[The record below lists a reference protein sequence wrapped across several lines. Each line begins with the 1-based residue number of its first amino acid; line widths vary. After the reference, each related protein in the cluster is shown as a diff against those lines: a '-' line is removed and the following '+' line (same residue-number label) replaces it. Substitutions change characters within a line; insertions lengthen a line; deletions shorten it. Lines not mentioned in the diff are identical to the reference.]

1 MIGGISQITKRIGK
15 SAALSMQ
22 KGVSMTVA
30 SATLIASAAGVMS
43 VTDASKLVDAHSRST
58 NKEANLAAEILKIDR
73 SDLVNKNYLKLATRI
88 DDYLTGKT
96 DKLVV
101 DPSMS
106 AEVKLTPQ
114 EQKSAEQ
121 ESVELAQ
128 KAQEALA
135 QLSSMIDHSNA
146 TNETSEDDQT
156 KISEDLIEK
165 ESESDFSDRLSK
177 ILEDSKREQPLQD
190 QSSEIKSI
198 EDEKL
203 SPLAPESNISSEIVN
218 ELKSRVN
225 ESKDDDLAKDQKVF
239 KNADKI
245 VNVHTNNSEDKA
257 NNYNVAESI
266 ERVTPAEE
274 PSAKENIVLEN
285 KSDASNETKTDENK
299 VEVTETANEVKP
311 DESKSEAEVK
321 SETEVKPE
329 ESKSESTTEVK
340 SEIEVKPEESKSDEN
355 EVAVEVT
362 ETSNESKSES
372 TNEVKPKETEVKT
385 DENEVAVEVTETTDK
400 SKSEEIKPDEAK
412 SEETANDS
420 KPKSDENEVAVEVTE
435 TANDSKSEET
445 KPEVKA
451 DERIEGHLT
460 IRITRKFLNNKTIDT
475 FQITKPTTGIR
486 HADGSET
493 WDSVKFT
500 AADLDDSQKIARSS
514 VGIHHLV
521 IPNFVATYVPK
532 SQESIV
538 DDTLTF
544 SKGQPEESET
554 PSETIKVSRTINL
567 VKDDRTVLK
576 TLTQDAESGTIT
588 IPSEID
594 GFYTNV
600 TELPYSDSDVS
611 ITYHPIKR
619 SIISARIYQV
629 KSVDES
635 GKEIASEEKSVNLA
649 GVRDNRTGEEIFNF
663 SETESQLS
671 KHSTHEGYEFDRTEI
686 DHENSTVVHHYNA
699 IKKVAPVRVARS
711 VENLTPTAVHESATS
726 MLERMPTLSNRA
738 EYSKFTSV
746 DETYHS
752 LLERSTIEDLVFGVS
767 EGRYDYQTSDRV
779 LAPSQSAVL
788 AAEMNSR
795 FTDRLVERINEFRRS
810 LGLQEVTKVATT
822 AEMDRQFVSTTIFNY
837 LANGHSNSKAGRAF
851 EKATGL
857 ERIETMQPVHT
868 LSTSNQGLTPEAAA
882 DSLFRTILK
891 EANSYVSKDGGE
903 TGHLEQLIDPNQ
915 KSIYAGMFIGEHSES
930 DTFVGM
936 FGKQIKSGTKSS
948 YKISTTLHYFK

>member
-43 VTDASKLVDAHSRST
+43 VTDASKLVDEHSRST

-73 SDLVNKNYLKLATRI
+73 SDLVSKNYLKLATRI

-101 DPSMS
+101 DPTMS
-106 AEVKLTPQ
+106 AEPKLSPQ
-114 EQKSAEQ
+114 EQKSAEL
-121 ESVELAQ
+121 ENIELAQ

-135 QLSSMIDHSNA
+135 KLTSMIDQSTSNDSLNEESSAETEDHSSEVEA
-146 TNETSEDDQT
+146 T
-156 KISEDLIEK
+156 K
-165 ESESDFSDRLSK
+165 DFSDNLAK
-177 ILEDSKREQPLQD
+177 ILEESK
-190 QSSEIKSI
+190 QSQKPIEPSTKSNDL
-198 EDEKL
+198 EDVENVTHSPL
-203 SPLAPESNISSEIVN
+203 SPDSSIVN

-225 ESKDDDLAKDQKVF
+225 ESREEVLKDQKVF
-239 KNADKI
+239 KNAKEI
-245 VNVHTNNSEDKA
+245 VNVQTNDFKDNSTDYKVAKTLENVTADKELST
-257 NNYNVAESI
+257 N
-266 ERVTPAEE
+266 
-274 PSAKENIVLEN
+274 NIVLEK
-285 KSDASNETKTDENK
+285 KSNDNEVP
-299 VEVTETANEVKP
+299 VEVTDV
-311 DESKSEAEVK
+311 
-321 SETEVKPE
+321 
-329 ESKSESTTEVK
+329 
-340 SEIEVKPEESKSDEN
+340 
-355 EVAVEVT
+355 
-362 ETSNESKSES
+362 SNESKVEDTKVENTKVENTKAEETKVEDTKAEDTKVEDTKAES
-372 TNEVKPKETEVKT
+372 KAEDTKAEDTKAEDTK
-385 DENEVAVEVTETTDK
+385 VEDTKVEDTKAEDKVEDAKVEDKVEDAKVEDTKAEDTKAEDK
-400 SKSEEIKPDEAK
+400 SVDKTEAK
-412 SEETANDS
+412 SD
-420 KPKSDENEVAVEVTE
+420 K
-435 TANDSKSEET
+435 
-445 KPEVKA
+445 
-451 DERIEGHLT
+451 RIEGHLT

-486 HADGSET
+486 HADGTET

-500 AADLDDSQKIARSS
+500 AADLDESQKVARSS
-514 VGIHHLV
+514 VGVHQLV
-521 IPNFVATYVPK
+521 TPNFSATYVPK

-544 SKGQPEESET
+544 AKGQPEEVES
-554 PSETIKVSRTINL
+554 SADLIKVSRTINL
-567 VKDDRTVLK
+567 VKDDGAILQS
-576 TLTQDAESGTIT
+576 LTQDSSSGTIK

-600 TELPYSDSDVS
+600 TELPYSESDVS

-619 SIISARIYQV
+619 SVILAKIYQI
-629 KSVDES
+629 KSIDET
-635 GKEIASEEKSVNLA
+635 GKEIATEDKSVNLA

-663 SETESQLS
+663 AESESQLS
-671 KHSTHEGYEFDRTEI
+671 KHSDREGYEFDRTEI
-686 DHENSTVVHHYNA
+686 DHENSTVTHHYKS
-699 IKKVAPVRVARS
+699 IKKVAHKRVARS
-711 VENLTPTAVHESATS
+711 VENLTPAAVHESATS

-746 DETYHS
+746 DETYGR
-752 LLERSTIEDLVFGVS
+752 LLERSSIENLVFGIS

-779 LAPSQSAVL
+779 LSPSQDAVL

-822 AEMDRQFVSTTIFNY
+822 VEMDRQFASATIFNY

-891 EANSYVSKDGGE
+891 EANSYASKDGGE
-903 TGHLEQLIDPNQ
+903 TGHLEQLIDPDQ
-915 KSIYAGMFIGEHSES
+915 KSIYAGMFIGEHSTN
-930 DTFVGM
+930 DTFIGM

>member
-43 VTDASKLVDAHSRST
+43 VTDASKLVDEHSRST

-101 DPSMS
+101 DPMMS
-106 AEVKLTPQ
+106 AEPKLTPQ
-114 EQKSAEQ
+114 EQKSAEL
-121 ESVELAQ
+121 ENIELAQ

-135 QLSSMIDHSNA
+135 KLTSMIDQSTSNDSLNEEPSTETEDHSSEVEA
-146 TNETSEDDQT
+146 T
-156 KISEDLIEK
+156 K
-165 ESESDFSDRLSK
+165 DFSDNLAK
-177 ILEDSKREQPLQD
+177 ILEESK
-190 QSSEIKSI
+190 QSQKPIEPSTKSN
-198 EDEKL
+198 ELEEVENVTHSPL
-203 SPLAPESNISSEIVN
+203 SPDSSIVN

-225 ESKDDDLAKDQKVF
+225 ESREEVLKDQKVF
-239 KNADKI
+239 KNAKEI
-245 VNVHTNNSEDKA
+245 VNVQTNDFKDNSTDYKVAKTLENVTTDKELST
-257 NNYNVAESI
+257 N
-266 ERVTPAEE
+266 
-274 PSAKENIVLEN
+274 NIVLEK
-285 KSDASNETKTDENK
+285 KSNDNEVP
-299 VEVTETANEVKP
+299 VEVTDV
-311 DESKSEAEVK
+311 
-321 SETEVKPE
+321 
-329 ESKSESTTEVK
+329 
-340 SEIEVKPEESKSDEN
+340 
-355 EVAVEVT
+355 
-362 ETSNESKSES
+362 SNESKVESKAEESKVEDTKAEDAKVEDAKAEDSKVEESKVEDTKVEEPKVEDTKSEDAKAED
-372 TNEVKPKETEVKT
+372 TKAEKPKAESKVEDTKVEDTKVEDKVEDAKVEDTKVEEPTVESKVEEPTVESKVK
-385 DENEVAVEVTETTDK
+385 DK
-400 SKSEEIKPDEAK
+400 QIDTAEAK
-412 SEETANDS
+412 S
-420 KPKSDENEVAVEVTE
+420 
-435 TANDSKSEET
+435 
-445 KPEVKA
+445 

-486 HADGSET
+486 HADGTET

-500 AADLDDSQKIARSS
+500 AADLDESQKVARSS
-514 VGIHHLV
+514 VGVHQLV
-521 IPNFVATYVPK
+521 TPNFSATYVPK

-544 SKGQPEESET
+544 AKGQPEEVESSVD
-554 PSETIKVSRTINL
+554 PIKVSRSINL
-567 VKDDRTVLK
+567 VKDDGTILQ
-576 TLTQDAESGTIT
+576 TLTQDSSSGTIK

-600 TELPYSDSDVS
+600 TELPYGESDVS

-619 SIISARIYQV
+619 SVILAKIYQI
-629 KSVDES
+629 KAIDET
-635 GKEIASEEKSVNLA
+635 GKEIATEDKSVNLA

-663 SETESQLS
+663 AESESQLS
-671 KHSTHEGYEFDRTEI
+671 KHADRKGYEFDRTEI
-686 DHENSTVVHHYNA
+686 DHENSTVTHHYKS
-699 IKKVAPVRVARS
+699 IKKVEHKRVARS
-711 VENLTPTAVHESATS
+711 VENLTPAAVHESATS

-746 DETYHS
+746 DETYS
-752 LLERSTIEDLVFGVS
+752 RLLERSSIENLVFGIS

-779 LAPSQSAVL
+779 LSPSQDAVL

-822 AEMDRQFVSTTIFNY
+822 VEMDRQFVSATIFNY

-891 EANSYVSKDGGE
+891 EANSYASKDGGE

-915 KSIYAGMFIGEHSES
+915 KSIYAGMFIGEHSTN
-930 DTFVGM
+930 DTFIGM

>member
-43 VTDASKLVDAHSRST
+43 VTDASKLVDEHSRST

-101 DPSMS
+101 DPTMS
-106 AEVKLTPQ
+106 AEPRLSSQ
-114 EQKSAEQ
+114 EQKSAEL
-121 ESVELAQ
+121 ENIELAQ

-135 QLSSMIDHSNA
+135 KLTSMIDQSTSNDSI
-146 TNETSEDDQT
+146 NEE
-156 KISEDLIEK
+156 
-165 ESESDFSDRLSK
+165 LST
-177 ILEDSKREQPLQD
+177 ETED
-190 QSSEIKSI
+190 QSSEVEATKDFSDNLAKILEESKQSQKPIEPSTKSN
-198 EDEKL
+198 ELEEVENVTHSPL
-203 SPLAPESNISSEIVN
+203 SPDLNIVN

-225 ESKDDDLAKDQKVF
+225 ESREEVLKDQKVF
-239 KNADKI
+239 KNAKEI
-245 VNVHTNNSEDKA
+245 VNVQTNDFKDNSTDYKVAKTLE
-257 NNYNVAESI
+257 NVA
-266 ERVTPAEE
+266 TD
-274 PSAKENIVLEN
+274 KELSTNNIVLEK
-285 KSDASNETKTDENK
+285 KSNDNEVP
-299 VEVTETANEVKP
+299 VEVTDVVNESKEEPKVESKVEETKANENEVP
-311 DESKSEAEVK
+311 VEVTDTSNESKVEEPKVESKVEDTKV
-321 SETEVKPE
+321 E
-329 ESKSESTTEVK
+329 ESKV
-340 SEIEVKPEESKSDEN
+340 EESKVEDTKVEETKANENEVPVEVTDTSNESKVEEPKVESKVEDTKVEESKVEESKVEDTKVEETKANEN

-362 ETSNESKSES
+362 DPVSNETK
-372 TNEVKPKETEVKT
+372 
-385 DENEVAVEVTETTDK
+385 VEDK
-400 SKSEEIKPDEAK
+400 RVNTAEAK
-412 SEETANDS
+412 S
-420 KPKSDENEVAVEVTE
+420 
-435 TANDSKSEET
+435 
-445 KPEVKA
+445 

-475 FQITKPTTGIR
+475 FQITKPTTGVR
-486 HADGSET
+486 HADGTET

-500 AADLDDSQKIARSS
+500 AADLDESQKVARSS
-514 VGIHHLV
+514 VGVHQLV
-521 IPNFVATYVPK
+521 TPNFSATYVPK

-544 SKGQPEESET
+544 AKGQPEEVESST
-554 PSETIKVSRTINL
+554 DPIKVSRSINL
-567 VKDDRTVLK
+567 VKDDGTILQ
-576 TLTQDAESGTIT
+576 TLTQDSSSGTIK

-600 TELPYSDSDVS
+600 TELPYGESDVS

-619 SIISARIYQV
+619 SVILAKIYQI
-629 KSVDES
+629 KSIDET
-635 GKEIASEEKSVNLA
+635 GKEIATEDKSVNLT

-663 SETESQLS
+663 AESESQLS
-671 KHSTHEGYEFDRTEI
+671 KHADREGYEFDRTEI
-686 DHENSTVVHHYNA
+686 DHENSTVKHHYRS
-699 IKKVAPVRVARS
+699 IKKAARTRVARS

-746 DETYHS
+746 DETYS
-752 LLERSTIEDLVFGVS
+752 RLLERSSIENLVFGIS

-779 LAPSQSAVL
+779 LSASQDAVL

-822 AEMDRQFVSTTIFNY
+822 VEMDRQFASATIFNY

-857 ERIETMQPVHT
+857 ERTETMQPVHT
-868 LSTSNQGLTPEAAA
+868 LSTSNRGLTPEAAA

-903 TGHLEQLIDPNQ
+903 TGHLEQLIDPDQ
-915 KSIYAGMFIGEHSES
+915 KSIYAGMFIGEHSTN
-930 DTFVGM
+930 DTFIGM

>member
-43 VTDASKLVDAHSRST
+43 VTDASKLVDEHSRST

-101 DPSMS
+101 DPTMS
-106 AEVKLTPQ
+106 AEPKLSPQ
-114 EQKSAEQ
+114 EQKSAEL
-121 ESVELAQ
+121 ENIEIAQ

-135 QLSSMIDHSNA
+135 KLTSMIDQSTPNDSLDEEPSTETEDHSSEVEA
-146 TNETSEDDQT
+146 T
-156 KISEDLIEK
+156 K
-165 ESESDFSDRLSK
+165 DFSDNLAK
-177 ILEDSKREQPLQD
+177 ILEESK
-190 QSSEIKSI
+190 QSQKPIEPSTKSN
-198 EDEKL
+198 ELEEVENVTHSPL
-203 SPLAPESNISSEIVN
+203 SPDLNIVN

-225 ESKDDDLAKDQKVF
+225 ESREEVLKDQKVF
-239 KNADKI
+239 KNAKEI
-245 VNVHTNNSEDKA
+245 VNVQTNDFKDNSTDYKVAKTLENVTTDK
-257 NNYNVAESI
+257 ESS
-266 ERVTPAEE
+266 TN
-274 PSAKENIVLEN
+274 NIVLEK
-285 KSDASNETKTDENK
+285 KSNDNEVPVEVTDVVNESKVVESNVESNVEDTKVEETKSNENEVPVEVTDTSNETKVESKVESNVEDTKVEETKSNENEVPVEVTDTSNETKVEETKVEETKVEETKANENEAS
-299 VEVTETANEVKP
+299 VEVTEPTV
-311 DESKSEAEVK
+311 ESK
-321 SETEVKPE
+321 
-329 ESKSESTTEVK
+329 
-340 SEIEVKPEESKSDEN
+340 
-355 EVAVEVT
+355 VE
-362 ETSNESKSES
+362 
-372 TNEVKPKETEVKT
+372 
-385 DENEVAVEVTETTDK
+385 DK
-400 SKSEEIKPDEAK
+400 QIDTAEAK
-412 SEETANDS
+412 S
-420 KPKSDENEVAVEVTE
+420 
-435 TANDSKSEET
+435 
-445 KPEVKA
+445 

-486 HADGSET
+486 HADGTET

-500 AADLDDSQKIARSS
+500 AADLDESQKVARSS
-514 VGIHHLV
+514 VGVHQLV
-521 IPNFVATYVPK
+521 TPNFSATYVPK

-544 SKGQPEESET
+544 AKGQPEEVESST
-554 PSETIKVSRTINL
+554 DPIKVSRTINL
-567 VKDDRTVLK
+567 VKDDGTILQ
-576 TLTQDAESGTIT
+576 TLTQDSSSGTIK

-600 TELPYSDSDVS
+600 TELPYGESDVS

-619 SIISARIYQV
+619 SVILAKIYQI
-629 KSVDES
+629 KSIDET
-635 GKEIASEEKSVNLA
+635 GKEIATEDKSVNLA

-663 SETESQLS
+663 AESESQLS
-671 KHSTHEGYEFDRTEI
+671 KHADREGYEFDRTEI
-686 DHENSTVVHHYNA
+686 DHENSTVTHHYKS
-699 IKKVAPVRVARS
+699 IKKVAHKRVARS
-711 VENLTPTAVHESATS
+711 VENLTPAAVHESATS

-746 DETYHS
+746 DETYS
-752 LLERSTIEDLVFGVS
+752 RLLERSSIENLVFGIS

-779 LAPSQSAVL
+779 LSASQDAVL

-822 AEMDRQFVSTTIFNY
+822 VEMDRQFASATIFNY

-868 LSTSNQGLTPEAAA
+868 LSTSNQDLTPEAAA

-903 TGHLEQLIDPNQ
+903 TGHLEQLIDPDQ
-915 KSIYAGMFIGEHSES
+915 KSIYAGMFIGEHSTN
-930 DTFVGM
+930 DTFIGM

>member
-43 VTDASKLVDAHSRST
+43 VTDASKLVDEHSRST

-101 DPSMS
+101 DPTMS
-106 AEVKLTPQ
+106 AEPKLSPQ
-114 EQKSAEQ
+114 EQKSAEL
-121 ESVELAQ
+121 ENIELAQ

-135 QLSSMIDHSNA
+135 KLTSMIDQSTSNDSLNEEPSTETEDHSSEVEA
-146 TNETSEDDQT
+146 T
-156 KISEDLIEK
+156 K
-165 ESESDFSDRLSK
+165 DFSDNLAK
-177 ILEDSKREQPLQD
+177 ILEESK
-190 QSSEIKSI
+190 QSQKPIEPSTKSNEIEEVENVTHSP
-198 EDEKL
+198 L
-203 SPLAPESNISSEIVN
+203 SPDLNIVN

-225 ESKDDDLAKDQKVF
+225 ESREEVLKDQKVF
-239 KNADKI
+239 KNAKEI
-245 VNVHTNNSEDKA
+245 VNVQTNDFKDNSTDYKVAKTLENVTTDKELST
-257 NNYNVAESI
+257 N
-266 ERVTPAEE
+266 
-274 PSAKENIVLEN
+274 NIVLEK
-285 KSDASNETKTDENK
+285 KSNDNEVP
-299 VEVTETANEVKP
+299 VEVTDV
-311 DESKSEAEVK
+311 V
-321 SETEVKPE
+321 
-329 ESKSESTTEVK
+329 
-340 SEIEVKPEESKSDEN
+340 
-355 EVAVEVT
+355 
-362 ETSNESKSES
+362 NESKAEDTKVES
-372 TNEVKPKETEVKT
+372 KVEDTRVEDAKVEDAKVEDAKVETK
-385 DENEVAVEVTETTDK
+385 VETKAESKVEDTKVEDTKVETKVEDTKVEDSKAESKVEEPTVESKAESKVEDAKVEDTKVEDSKAESKVEEPTVESKVEDK
-400 SKSEEIKPDEAK
+400 QIDTAEAK
-412 SEETANDS
+412 S
-420 KPKSDENEVAVEVTE
+420 
-435 TANDSKSEET
+435 
-445 KPEVKA
+445 

-486 HADGSET
+486 HTDGTET

-500 AADLDDSQKIARSS
+500 AADLDESQKVARSS
-514 VGIHHLV
+514 VGVHQLV
-521 IPNFVATYVPK
+521 TPNFSATYVPK

-544 SKGQPEESET
+544 AKGQPEEVESSVD
-554 PSETIKVSRTINL
+554 PIKVSRSINL
-567 VKDDRTVLK
+567 VKDDGTILR
-576 TLTQDAESGTIT
+576 TLTQDSSSGTIK

-600 TELPYSDSDVS
+600 TELPYGESDVS

-619 SIISARIYQV
+619 SVILAKIYQI
-629 KSVDES
+629 KAIDET
-635 GKEIASEEKSVNLA
+635 GKEIATEDKSVNLA

-663 SETESQLS
+663 AESESQLS
-671 KHSTHEGYEFDRTEI
+671 KHADREGYEFDRTEI
-686 DHENSTVVHHYNA
+686 DHENSTVTHHYKS
-699 IKKVAPVRVARS
+699 IKKVEHERVARS
-711 VENLTPTAVHESATS
+711 VENLTPAAVHESATS

-746 DETYHS
+746 DETYS
-752 LLERSTIEDLVFGVS
+752 RLLERSSIENLVFGIS

-779 LAPSQSAVL
+779 LSPSQDAVL

-822 AEMDRQFVSTTIFNY
+822 VEMDRQFASATIFNY
-837 LANGHSNSKAGRAF
+837 LANGHSNSKTGRAF

-882 DSLFRTILK
+882 DSLFRAILK
-891 EANSYVSKDGGE
+891 EANSYASKDGGE
-903 TGHLEQLIDPNQ
+903 TGHLEQLIDPDQ
-915 KSIYAGMFIGEHSES
+915 KSIYAGMFIGEHSTN
-930 DTFVGM
+930 DTFIGM

>member
-43 VTDASKLVDAHSRST
+43 VTDASKLVDEHSRST

-101 DPSMS
+101 DPTMS
-106 AEVKLTPQ
+106 AEPKLSPQ
-114 EQKSAEQ
+114 EQKSAEL
-121 ESVELAQ
+121 ENIELAQ

-135 QLSSMIDHSNA
+135 KLTSMIDQSTSNDSL
-146 TNETSEDDQT
+146 NEEPSTET
-156 KISEDLIEK
+156 E
-165 ESESDFSDRLSK
+165 
-177 ILEDSKREQPLQD
+177 D
-190 QSSEIKSI
+190 QSSEVEATKDFSDNLAKILEESKQSQKPIEPSTKSN
-198 EDEKL
+198 ELEEVENVTHSPL
-203 SPLAPESNISSEIVN
+203 SPDLNIVN

-225 ESKDDDLAKDQKVF
+225 ESREEVLKDQKVF
-239 KNADKI
+239 KNAKEI
-245 VNVHTNNSEDKA
+245 VNVQTNDFKDSSTDYKVAKTLENVTTDKELSTNN
-257 NNYNVAESI
+257 V
-266 ERVTPAEE
+266 
-274 PSAKENIVLEN
+274 VLEK
-285 KSDASNETKTDENK
+285 KSNDNEVP
-299 VEVTETANEVKP
+299 VEVTDV
-311 DESKSEAEVK
+311 
-321 SETEVKPE
+321 
-329 ESKSESTTEVK
+329 
-340 SEIEVKPEESKSDEN
+340 
-355 EVAVEVT
+355 
-362 ETSNESKSES
+362 SNESKVE
-372 TNEVKPKETEVKT
+372 EPKVEETKVEETKVEETKVEDT
-385 DENEVAVEVTETTDK
+385 KAEDTKAEDTKVEDTKVEDTKAEDTKVEDTKAEDTKVEDKVEDTKAEDTKVEDKVEEPKVEDTKVEDTKVEDTKVEDTKVEDTKVEDAKEVAEEKAEDFEVTDVTSNETPQENKPVDK
-400 SKSEEIKPDEAK
+400 TEAK
-412 SEETANDS
+412 S
-420 KPKSDENEVAVEVTE
+420 DEQ
-435 TANDSKSEET
+435 
-445 KPEVKA
+445 
-451 DERIEGHLT
+451 IEGHLT

-486 HADGSET
+486 HANGTET

-500 AADLDDSQKIARSS
+500 AADLDESQKVARSS
-514 VGIHHLV
+514 VGVHQLV
-521 IPNFVATYVPK
+521 TPNFSATYVPK

-544 SKGQPEESET
+544 AKGQPEEVESSAD
-554 PSETIKVSRTINL
+554 PIKVSRSINL
-567 VKDDRTVLK
+567 VKDDGTILQ
-576 TLTQDAESGTIT
+576 TLTQDSSSGTIK

-600 TELPYSDSDVS
+600 TELPYSESDVP

-619 SIISARIYQV
+619 SVILAKIYQI
-629 KSVDES
+629 KSIDET
-635 GKEIASEEKSVNLA
+635 GKEIATEDKSVNLA

-663 SETESQLS
+663 AESESQLS
-671 KHSTHEGYEFDRTEI
+671 KHSDLEGYEFDRTEI
-686 DHENSTVVHHYNA
+686 DHENSTVTHHYKS
-699 IKKVAPVRVARS
+699 IKKAAHKRVARS
-711 VENLTPTAVHESATS
+711 VENLTPAAVHESATS

-746 DETYHS
+746 DETYGR
-752 LLERSTIEDLVFGVS
+752 LLERSSIENLVFGIS

-779 LAPSQSAVL
+779 LSPSQDAVL

-822 AEMDRQFVSTTIFNY
+822 VEMDRQFASATIFNY

-891 EANSYVSKDGGE
+891 EANSYASKDGGE
-903 TGHLEQLIDPNQ
+903 TGHLEQLIDPDQ
-915 KSIYAGMFIGEHSES
+915 KSIYAGMFIGEHSTN
-930 DTFVGM
+930 DTFIGM

>member
-43 VTDASKLVDAHSRST
+43 VTDASKLVDEHSRST

-101 DPSMS
+101 DPTMS
-106 AEVKLTPQ
+106 AEPKLSPQ
-114 EQKSAEQ
+114 EQKSAEL
-121 ESVELAQ
+121 ENIELAQ

-135 QLSSMIDHSNA
+135 KLTSMIDQSTSNDSINEEPSTETEDHSSEVEA
-146 TNETSEDDQT
+146 T
-156 KISEDLIEK
+156 K
-165 ESESDFSDRLSK
+165 DFSDNLAK
-177 ILEDSKREQPLQD
+177 ILEESK
-190 QSSEIKSI
+190 QSQKPIEPSTKSNEIEEVENVTHSP
-198 EDEKL
+198 L
-203 SPLAPESNISSEIVN
+203 SPDLNIVN

-225 ESKDDDLAKDQKVF
+225 ESREEVLKDQKVF
-239 KNADKI
+239 KNAKEI
-245 VNVHTNNSEDKA
+245 VNVQTNDFKDNSTDYKVAKTLENVTTDKELST
-257 NNYNVAESI
+257 N
-266 ERVTPAEE
+266 
-274 PSAKENIVLEN
+274 NIVLEK
-285 KSDASNETKTDENK
+285 KSNDNEVPVEVTDVVNESKVVESKVESNVEDTKVEETKSNENEVPVEVTDTSNETKVEETNENEVP
-299 VEVTETANEVKP
+299 VEVTEP
-311 DESKSEAEVK
+311 
-321 SETEVKPE
+321 
-329 ESKSESTTEVK
+329 
-340 SEIEVKPEESKSDEN
+340 
-355 EVAVEVT
+355 
-362 ETSNESKSES
+362 SNESK
-372 TNEVKPKETEVKT
+372 
-385 DENEVAVEVTETTDK
+385 VEDK
-400 SKSEEIKPDEAK
+400 QIDTAEAK
-412 SEETANDS
+412 S
-420 KPKSDENEVAVEVTE
+420 
-435 TANDSKSEET
+435 
-445 KPEVKA
+445 

-486 HADGSET
+486 HADCTET

-500 AADLDDSQKIARSS
+500 AADLDESQKVARSS
-514 VGIHHLV
+514 VGVHQLV
-521 IPNFVATYVPK
+521 TPNFSATYVPK

-544 SKGQPEESET
+544 AKGQPEEVESSVD
-554 PSETIKVSRTINL
+554 PIKVSRSINL
-567 VKDDRTVLK
+567 VKDDGTILQ
-576 TLTQDAESGTIT
+576 TLTQDSSSGTIK

-600 TELPYSDSDVS
+600 TELPYGESDVS

-619 SIISARIYQV
+619 SAILAKIYQI
-629 KSVDES
+629 KSIDET
-635 GKEIASEEKSVNLA
+635 GKEIATEDKSVNLA

-663 SETESQLS
+663 AESESQLS
-671 KHSTHEGYEFDRTEI
+671 KHADREGYEFDRTEI
-686 DHENSTVVHHYNA
+686 DHENSTVTHHYKS
-699 IKKVAPVRVARS
+699 IKKVAHKRVARS
-711 VENLTPTAVHESATS
+711 VENLTPAAVHESATS

-746 DETYHS
+746 DETYS
-752 LLERSTIEDLVFGVS
+752 RLLERSSIENLVFGIS

-779 LAPSQSAVL
+779 LSASQDAVL

-822 AEMDRQFVSTTIFNY
+822 VEMDRQFASATIFNY

-903 TGHLEQLIDPNQ
+903 TGHLEQLIDPDQ
-915 KSIYAGMFIGEHSES
+915 KSIYAGMFIGEHSTN
-930 DTFVGM
+930 DTFIGM

>member
-43 VTDASKLVDAHSRST
+43 VTDASKLVDEHSRST

-101 DPSMS
+101 DPTMS
-106 AEVKLTPQ
+106 AEPKLSPQ
-114 EQKSAEQ
+114 EQKSAEL
-121 ESVELAQ
+121 ENIELAQ

-135 QLSSMIDHSNA
+135 KLTSMIDQSTLNDSLNEEPSTETEDHSSEVEA
-146 TNETSEDDQT
+146 T
-156 KISEDLIEK
+156 K
-165 ESESDFSDRLSK
+165 DFSDNLAK
-177 ILEDSKREQPLQD
+177 ILEESK
-190 QSSEIKSI
+190 QSQKPIEPSTKSN
-198 EDEKL
+198 ELEEVENVTHSPL
-203 SPLAPESNISSEIVN
+203 SPDLNIVN

-225 ESKDDDLAKDQKVF
+225 ESREEVLKDQKVF
-239 KNADKI
+239 KNAKEI
-245 VNVHTNNSEDKA
+245 VNVQTNDFKDNSTDYKVAKTLENVTTDKELST
-257 NNYNVAESI
+257 N
-266 ERVTPAEE
+266 
-274 PSAKENIVLEN
+274 NIVLEK
-285 KSDASNETKTDENK
+285 KSNDNEVPVEVTDVVNESKVVESNVESNVEDTKVEETKSNENEVPVEVTDTSNETKVEETKVEETKANENEAS
-299 VEVTETANEVKP
+299 VEVTEPTV
-311 DESKSEAEVK
+311 ESK
-321 SETEVKPE
+321 
-329 ESKSESTTEVK
+329 
-340 SEIEVKPEESKSDEN
+340 
-355 EVAVEVT
+355 VE
-362 ETSNESKSES
+362 
-372 TNEVKPKETEVKT
+372 
-385 DENEVAVEVTETTDK
+385 DK
-400 SKSEEIKPDEAK
+400 QIDTAEAK
-412 SEETANDS
+412 S
-420 KPKSDENEVAVEVTE
+420 
-435 TANDSKSEET
+435 
-445 KPEVKA
+445 

-486 HADGSET
+486 HADGTET

-500 AADLDDSQKIARSS
+500 AADLDESQKVARSS
-514 VGIHHLV
+514 VGVHQLV
-521 IPNFVATYVPK
+521 TPNFSATYVPK

-544 SKGQPEESET
+544 AKGQPEEVESST
-554 PSETIKVSRTINL
+554 DPIKVSRTINL
-567 VKDDRTVLK
+567 VKDDGTILQ
-576 TLTQDAESGTIT
+576 TLTQDSSSGTIK

-600 TELPYSDSDVS
+600 TELPYGESDVS

-619 SIISARIYQV
+619 SVILAKIYQI
-629 KSVDES
+629 KSIDET
-635 GKEIASEEKSVNLA
+635 GKEIATEDKSVNLA

-663 SETESQLS
+663 AESESQLS
-671 KHSTHEGYEFDRTEI
+671 KHADREGYEFDRTEI
-686 DHENSTVVHHYNA
+686 DHENSTVTHHYKS
-699 IKKVAPVRVARS
+699 IKKVAHKRVARS
-711 VENLTPTAVHESATS
+711 VENLTPAAVHESATS

-746 DETYHS
+746 DETYS
-752 LLERSTIEDLVFGVS
+752 RLLERSSIENLVFGIS

-779 LAPSQSAVL
+779 LSASQDAVL

-822 AEMDRQFVSTTIFNY
+822 VEMDRQFASATIFNY

-903 TGHLEQLIDPNQ
+903 TGHLEQLIDPDQ
-915 KSIYAGMFIGEHSES
+915 KSIYAGMFIGEHSTN
-930 DTFVGM
+930 DTFIGM

>member
-1 MIGGISQITKRIGK
+1 
-15 SAALSMQ
+15 MQ

-43 VTDASKLVDAHSRST
+43 VTDASKLVDEHSRST

-101 DPSMS
+101 DPIMS
-106 AEVKLTPQ
+106 VEPKLSPQ
-114 EQKSAEQ
+114 EQKSAEL
-121 ESVELAQ
+121 ENIELAQ

-135 QLSSMIDHSNA
+135 KLTSMIDQSTSNDSLNEEPSTETEDHSSEVEA
-146 TNETSEDDQT
+146 T
-156 KISEDLIEK
+156 K
-165 ESESDFSDRLSK
+165 DFSDNLAK
-177 ILEDSKREQPLQD
+177 ILEESK
-190 QSSEIKSI
+190 QSQKPI
-198 EDEKL
+198 EPSTKLNELEEVENVTHSPL
-203 SPLAPESNISSEIVN
+203 SPDLNIVN

-225 ESKDDDLAKDQKVF
+225 ESREEVLKDQKVF
-239 KNADKI
+239 KNAKEI
-245 VNVHTNNSEDKA
+245 VNVQTNDFKDNSTDYKVAKTLENVTADKELST
-257 NNYNVAESI
+257 N
-266 ERVTPAEE
+266 
-274 PSAKENIVLEN
+274 NIVLEK
-285 KSDASNETKTDENK
+285 KSNDNEVP
-299 VEVTETANEVKP
+299 VEVTDV
-311 DESKSEAEVK
+311 V
-321 SETEVKPE
+321 
-329 ESKSESTTEVK
+329 
-340 SEIEVKPEESKSDEN
+340 
-355 EVAVEVT
+355 
-362 ETSNESKSES
+362 NESKVVEPKVEPKVES
-372 TNEVKPKETEVKT
+372 K
-385 DENEVAVEVTETTDK
+385 VESKVEDTKVEDTKAESKVEDTKAEDTKVDTKAEEPTVDSKVEDK
-400 SKSEEIKPDEAK
+400 QIDTAEAK
-412 SEETANDS
+412 S
-420 KPKSDENEVAVEVTE
+420 
-435 TANDSKSEET
+435 
-445 KPEVKA
+445 

-486 HADGSET
+486 HADGTET

-500 AADLDDSQKIARSS
+500 AADLDESQKVARSS
-514 VGIHHLV
+514 VGVHQLV
-521 IPNFVATYVPK
+521 TPNFSATYVPK

-544 SKGQPEESET
+544 AKGQPEEVESSAD
-554 PSETIKVSRTINL
+554 PIKVSRTINL
-567 VKDDRTVLK
+567 VKDDGTILQ
-576 TLTQDAESGTIT
+576 TLTQDSSSGTIK

-600 TELPYSDSDVS
+600 TELPYGESDVS

-619 SIISARIYQV
+619 SVILAKIYQI
-629 KSVDES
+629 KSIDET
-635 GKEIASEEKSVNLA
+635 GKEIATEDKSVNLA

-663 SETESQLS
+663 AESESQLS
-671 KHSTHEGYEFDRTEI
+671 KHADREGYEFDRTEI
-686 DHENSTVVHHYNA
+686 DHENSTVTHHYKS
-699 IKKVAPVRVARS
+699 IKKVEHKRVARS
-711 VENLTPTAVHESATS
+711 VENLTPAAVHESATS

-746 DETYHS
+746 DETYS
-752 LLERSTIEDLVFGVS
+752 RLLERSSIENLVFGIS

-779 LAPSQSAVL
+779 LSPSQDVVL

-822 AEMDRQFVSTTIFNY
+822 VEMDRQFASATIFNY

-903 TGHLEQLIDPNQ
+903 TGHLEQLIDPDQ
-915 KSIYAGMFIGEHSES
+915 KSIYAGMFIGEHSTN
-930 DTFVGM
+930 DTFIGM

>member
-43 VTDASKLVDAHSRST
+43 VTDASKLVDEHSRST

-101 DPSMS
+101 DPTMS
-106 AEVKLTPQ
+106 AEPKLSPQ
-114 EQKSAEQ
+114 EQKSAEL
-121 ESVELAQ
+121 ENIELAQ

-135 QLSSMIDHSNA
+135 KLTSMIDQSTSNDSLNEEPSTETEDHSSEVEA
-146 TNETSEDDQT
+146 T
-156 KISEDLIEK
+156 K
-165 ESESDFSDRLSK
+165 DFSDNLAK
-177 ILEDSKREQPLQD
+177 ILEESK
-190 QSSEIKSI
+190 QSQKPIEPSTKSNEIEEVENVTHSP
-198 EDEKL
+198 L
-203 SPLAPESNISSEIVN
+203 SPDLNIVN

-225 ESKDDDLAKDQKVF
+225 ESREEVLKDQKVF
-239 KNADKI
+239 KNAKEI
-245 VNVHTNNSEDKA
+245 VNVQTNDFKDNSTDYKVAKTLENVTTDKELST
-257 NNYNVAESI
+257 N
-266 ERVTPAEE
+266 
-274 PSAKENIVLEN
+274 NIVLEK
-285 KSDASNETKTDENK
+285 KSNDNEVPVEVTDVVNESKVVESNVESNVEDTKVEETKSNENEVPVEVTDTSNETKVESKVESNVEDTKVEETKSNENEVPVEVTDTSNETKVEETKVEETKVEETKVEETKANENEAS
-299 VEVTETANEVKP
+299 VEVTEPTV
-311 DESKSEAEVK
+311 ESK
-321 SETEVKPE
+321 
-329 ESKSESTTEVK
+329 
-340 SEIEVKPEESKSDEN
+340 
-355 EVAVEVT
+355 VE
-362 ETSNESKSES
+362 
-372 TNEVKPKETEVKT
+372 
-385 DENEVAVEVTETTDK
+385 DK
-400 SKSEEIKPDEAK
+400 QIDTAEAK
-412 SEETANDS
+412 S
-420 KPKSDENEVAVEVTE
+420 
-435 TANDSKSEET
+435 
-445 KPEVKA
+445 

-486 HADGSET
+486 HADGTET

-500 AADLDDSQKIARSS
+500 AADLDESQKVARSS
-514 VGIHHLV
+514 VGVHQLV
-521 IPNFVATYVPK
+521 TPNFSATYVPK

-544 SKGQPEESET
+544 AKGQPEEVESST
-554 PSETIKVSRTINL
+554 DPIKVSRTINL
-567 VKDDRTVLK
+567 VKDDGTILQ
-576 TLTQDAESGTIT
+576 TLTQDSSSGTIK

-600 TELPYSDSDVS
+600 TELPYGESDVS

-619 SIISARIYQV
+619 SVILAKIYQI
-629 KSVDES
+629 KSIDET
-635 GKEIASEEKSVNLA
+635 GKEIATEDKSVNLA

-663 SETESQLS
+663 AESESQLS
-671 KHSTHEGYEFDRTEI
+671 KHADREGYEFDRTEI
-686 DHENSTVVHHYNA
+686 DHENSTVTHHYKS
-699 IKKVAPVRVARS
+699 IKKVAHKRVARS

-746 DETYHS
+746 DETYS
-752 LLERSTIEDLVFGVS
+752 RLLERSSIENLVFGIS

-779 LAPSQSAVL
+779 LSASQDAVL

-822 AEMDRQFVSTTIFNY
+822 VEMDRQFASATIFNY

-857 ERIETMQPVHT
+857 ERTETMQPVHT

-903 TGHLEQLIDPNQ
+903 TGHLEQLIDPDQ
-915 KSIYAGMFIGEHSES
+915 KSIYAGMFIGEHSTN
-930 DTFVGM
+930 DTFIGM

>member
-43 VTDASKLVDAHSRST
+43 VTDASKLVDEHSRST

-101 DPSMS
+101 DPTMS
-106 AEVKLTPQ
+106 AEPKLSPQ
-114 EQKSAEQ
+114 EQKSAEL
-121 ESVELAQ
+121 ENIELAQ

-135 QLSSMIDHSNA
+135 KLTSMIDQSTSNDSLNEEPSTETEDHSSEVEA
-146 TNETSEDDQT
+146 T
-156 KISEDLIEK
+156 K
-165 ESESDFSDRLSK
+165 DFSDNLAKVLEESK
-177 ILEDSKREQPLQD
+177 QLQKPIEPSTKSNELEEVENVTHSP
-190 QSSEIKSI
+190 
-198 EDEKL
+198 L
-203 SPLAPESNISSEIVN
+203 SPDLNIVN

-225 ESKDDDLAKDQKVF
+225 ESREEVLKDQKVF
-239 KNADKI
+239 KNAKEI
-245 VNVHTNNSEDKA
+245 VNVQTNDFKDNSTDYKVAKTLENVTTDKELST
-257 NNYNVAESI
+257 N
-266 ERVTPAEE
+266 
-274 PSAKENIVLEN
+274 NIVLEK
-285 KSDASNETKTDENK
+285 KSNDNEVP
-299 VEVTETANEVKP
+299 VEVTDV
-311 DESKSEAEVK
+311 V
-321 SETEVKPE
+321 
-329 ESKSESTTEVK
+329 
-340 SEIEVKPEESKSDEN
+340 
-355 EVAVEVT
+355 
-362 ETSNESKSES
+362 NESKVEEPKVES
-372 TNEVKPKETEVKT
+372 KAESKVEDTKVEETKEETKVEETKEETKVEETKEET
-385 DENEVAVEVTETTDK
+385 KVEETKEETKVEETKVEETKVEELKVEDTKVESKVEEPAVESKVEDTKVEDTKVETKVEEPTVESKVEDK
-400 SKSEEIKPDEAK
+400 QIDTAEAK
-412 SEETANDS
+412 S
-420 KPKSDENEVAVEVTE
+420 
-435 TANDSKSEET
+435 
-445 KPEVKA
+445 

-475 FQITKPTTGIR
+475 FQITKPTTGVR
-486 HADGSET
+486 HADGTET

-500 AADLDDSQKIARSS
+500 AADLDESQKVARSS
-514 VGIHHLV
+514 VGVHQLV
-521 IPNFVATYVPK
+521 TPNFSATYVPK

-544 SKGQPEESET
+544 AKGQPEEVESSAD
-554 PSETIKVSRTINL
+554 PIKVSRTINL
-567 VKDDRTVLK
+567 VKDDGTILQ
-576 TLTQDAESGTIT
+576 TLTQDSSSGTIK

-600 TELPYSDSDVS
+600 TELPYDESDVS

-619 SIISARIYQV
+619 SVILAKIYQI
-629 KSVDES
+629 KSIDET
-635 GKEIASEEKSVNLA
+635 GKEIATEDKSVNLA

-663 SETESQLS
+663 AESESQLS
-671 KHSTHEGYEFDRTEI
+671 KHSDREGYEFDRTEI
-686 DHENSTVVHHYNA
+686 DHENSTVKHHYRS
-699 IKKVAPVRVARS
+699 IKKVAHKRVARS
-711 VENLTPTAVHESATS
+711 VENLTPAAVHESATS

-746 DETYHS
+746 DETYS
-752 LLERSTIEDLVFGVS
+752 RLLERSSIENLVFGIS

-779 LAPSQSAVL
+779 LSPSQDAVL

-822 AEMDRQFVSTTIFNY
+822 VEMDRQFASATIFNY

-891 EANSYVSKDGGE
+891 EANSYMSKDGGE
-903 TGHLEQLIDPNQ
+903 TGHLEQLIDPDQ
-915 KSIYAGMFIGEHSES
+915 KSIYAGMFIGEHSTN
-930 DTFVGM
+930 DTFIGM

>member
-43 VTDASKLVDAHSRST
+43 VTDASKLVDEHSRST

-73 SDLVNKNYLKLATRI
+73 SDLVNKNYLKLATQI

-101 DPSMS
+101 DPTMS
-106 AEVKLTPQ
+106 AEPKLSPQ
-114 EQKSAEQ
+114 EQKSAEL
-121 ESVELAQ
+121 ENIELAQ

-135 QLSSMIDHSNA
+135 KLTSMIDQSTSNDSLNEEPSTETEDHSSEVEA
-146 TNETSEDDQT
+146 T
-156 KISEDLIEK
+156 K
-165 ESESDFSDRLSK
+165 DFSDNLAK
-177 ILEDSKREQPLQD
+177 ILEESK
-190 QSSEIKSI
+190 QSQKPIEPSTKSN
-198 EDEKL
+198 ELEEVENVTHSPL
-203 SPLAPESNISSEIVN
+203 SPDLNIVN

-225 ESKDDDLAKDQKVF
+225 ESREEVLKDQKVF
-239 KNADKI
+239 KNAKEI
-245 VNVHTNNSEDKA
+245 VNVQTNDFKDNSTDYKVAKTLENVTTDKELST
-257 NNYNVAESI
+257 N
-266 ERVTPAEE
+266 
-274 PSAKENIVLEN
+274 NIVLEK
-285 KSDASNETKTDENK
+285 KSNDNEVP
-299 VEVTETANEVKP
+299 VEVTDVVN
-311 DESKSEAEVK
+311 ESKV
-321 SETEVKPE
+321 E
-329 ESKSESTTEVK
+329 ESKVEEPKV
-340 SEIEVKPEESKSDEN
+340 ESK
-355 EVAVEVT
+355 A
-362 ETSNESKSES
+362 ESKVEDTKVEETKEETKVEETKAGDTKVEETKAEDTKAEDTKAEDTKVEDTKVES
-372 TNEVKPKETEVKT
+372 K
-385 DENEVAVEVTETTDK
+385 VESKVEDTKVEDTKVEDTKVEEPTVESKVEDK
-400 SKSEEIKPDEAK
+400 QIDTAEAK
-412 SEETANDS
+412 SA
-420 KPKSDENEVAVEVTE
+420 
-435 TANDSKSEET
+435 
-445 KPEVKA
+445 
-451 DERIEGHLT
+451 ERIEGHLT

-486 HADGSET
+486 HADGTET

-500 AADLDDSQKIARSS
+500 AADLDESQKVARSS
-514 VGIHHLV
+514 VGVHQLV
-521 IPNFVATYVPK
+521 TPNFSATYVPK

-544 SKGQPEESET
+544 AKGQPEEVESSVD
-554 PSETIKVSRTINL
+554 PIKVSRSINL
-567 VKDDRTVLK
+567 VKDDGTILQ
-576 TLTQDAESGTIT
+576 TLTQDSSSGTIK

-600 TELPYSDSDVS
+600 TELPYGESDVS

-619 SIISARIYQV
+619 SVILAKIYQI
-629 KSVDES
+629 KSIDET
-635 GKEIASEEKSVNLA
+635 GKEIATEDKSVNLA

-663 SETESQLS
+663 AESESQLS
-671 KHSTHEGYEFDRTEI
+671 KHADREGYEFDRTEI
-686 DHENSTVVHHYNA
+686 DHENSTVKHHYRS
-699 IKKVAPVRVARS
+699 IKKAARTRVARS

-746 DETYHS
+746 DETYS
-752 LLERSTIEDLVFGVS
+752 RLLERSSIENLVFGIS

-779 LAPSQSAVL
+779 LSASQDAVL

-822 AEMDRQFVSTTIFNY
+822 VEMDRQFASATIFNY

-903 TGHLEQLIDPNQ
+903 TGHLEQLIDPDQ
-915 KSIYAGMFIGEHSES
+915 KSIYAGMFIGEHSTN
-930 DTFVGM
+930 DTFIGM

>member
-43 VTDASKLVDAHSRST
+43 VTDASKLVDEHSRST

-101 DPSMS
+101 DPTMS
-106 AEVKLTPQ
+106 AEPKLSPQ
-114 EQKSAEQ
+114 EQKSAEL
-121 ESVELAQ
+121 ENIELAQ

-135 QLSSMIDHSNA
+135 KLTSMIDQSTSNDSLNEEPSTETEDHSSEVEA
-146 TNETSEDDQT
+146 T
-156 KISEDLIEK
+156 K
-165 ESESDFSDRLSK
+165 DFSDNLAK
-177 ILEDSKREQPLQD
+177 ILEESK
-190 QSSEIKSI
+190 QSQKPIEPSTKSNEIEEVENVTHSP
-198 EDEKL
+198 L
-203 SPLAPESNISSEIVN
+203 SPDLNIVN

-225 ESKDDDLAKDQKVF
+225 ESREEVLKDQKVF
-239 KNADKI
+239 KNAKEI
-245 VNVHTNNSEDKA
+245 VNVQTNDFKDSSTDYKVAKTLED
-257 NNYNVAESI
+257 
-266 ERVTPAEE
+266 VTTD
-274 PSAKENIVLEN
+274 KELSTNNIVLEK
-285 KSDASNETKTDENK
+285 KSNDNEVP
-299 VEVTETANEVKP
+299 VEVTDV
-311 DESKSEAEVK
+311 
-321 SETEVKPE
+321 
-329 ESKSESTTEVK
+329 
-340 SEIEVKPEESKSDEN
+340 
-355 EVAVEVT
+355 
-362 ETSNESKSES
+362 SNESKVEETKVEEPKVES
-372 TNEVKPKETEVKT
+372 K
-385 DENEVAVEVTETTDK
+385 VEDK
-400 SKSEEIKPDEAK
+400 QIDTAEAK
-412 SEETANDS
+412 S
-420 KPKSDENEVAVEVTE
+420 
-435 TANDSKSEET
+435 
-445 KPEVKA
+445 

-486 HADGSET
+486 HADGTET

-500 AADLDDSQKIARSS
+500 AADLDESQKVARSS
-514 VGIHHLV
+514 VGVHQLV
-521 IPNFVATYVPK
+521 TPNFSATYVPK

-544 SKGQPEESET
+544 AKGQPEEVES
-554 PSETIKVSRTINL
+554 SADQIKVSRSINL
-567 VKDDRTVLK
+567 VKDDGTILR
-576 TLTQDAESGTIT
+576 TLTQDSSSGTIK

-600 TELPYSDSDVS
+600 TELPYGESDVS

-619 SIISARIYQV
+619 SVILAKIYQI
-629 KSVDES
+629 KSIDET
-635 GKEIASEEKSVNLA
+635 GKEIATEDKSVNLA

-663 SETESQLS
+663 AESESQLS
-671 KHSTHEGYEFDRTEI
+671 KHSDREGYEFDRTEI
-686 DHENSTVVHHYNA
+686 DHENSTVTHHYRS
-699 IKKVAPVRVARS
+699 IKKVAHKRVARS
-711 VENLTPTAVHESATS
+711 VENLTPAAVHESATS

-746 DETYHS
+746 DETYS
-752 LLERSTIEDLVFGVS
+752 RLLERSSIENLVFGIS

-779 LAPSQSAVL
+779 LSPSQDAVL

-822 AEMDRQFVSTTIFNY
+822 VEMDRQFASATIFNY

-903 TGHLEQLIDPNQ
+903 TGHLEQLIDSDQ
-915 KSIYAGMFIGEHSES
+915 KSIYAGMFIGEHSTN
-930 DTFVGM
+930 DTFIGM

>member
-43 VTDASKLVDAHSRST
+43 VTDASKLVDEHSRST

-101 DPSMS
+101 DPTMS
-106 AEVKLTPQ
+106 AEPKLSPQ
-114 EQKSAEQ
+114 EQKSAEL
-121 ESVELAQ
+121 ENIELAQ

-135 QLSSMIDHSNA
+135 KLTSMIDQSTLNDSLNEEPSTETEDHSSEVEA
-146 TNETSEDDQT
+146 T
-156 KISEDLIEK
+156 K
-165 ESESDFSDRLSK
+165 DFSDNLAK
-177 ILEDSKREQPLQD
+177 ILEESK
-190 QSSEIKSI
+190 QSQKPIEPSTKSN
-198 EDEKL
+198 ELEEVENVTHSPL
-203 SPLAPESNISSEIVN
+203 SPDLNIVN

-225 ESKDDDLAKDQKVF
+225 ESREEVLKDQKVF
-239 KNADKI
+239 KNAKEI
-245 VNVHTNNSEDKA
+245 VNVQTNDFKDNSTDYKVAKTLENVTTDKELST
-257 NNYNVAESI
+257 N
-266 ERVTPAEE
+266 
-274 PSAKENIVLEN
+274 NIVLEK
-285 KSDASNETKTDENK
+285 KSNDNEVPVEVTDVVNESKVVESNVESNVEDTKVEETKSNENEVPVEVTDTSNETKVESKVESNVEDTKVEETKSNENEVPVEVTDTSNETKVEETKVEETKANENEAS
-299 VEVTETANEVKP
+299 VEVTEPTV
-311 DESKSEAEVK
+311 ESK
-321 SETEVKPE
+321 
-329 ESKSESTTEVK
+329 
-340 SEIEVKPEESKSDEN
+340 
-355 EVAVEVT
+355 VE
-362 ETSNESKSES
+362 
-372 TNEVKPKETEVKT
+372 
-385 DENEVAVEVTETTDK
+385 DK
-400 SKSEEIKPDEAK
+400 QIDTAEAK
-412 SEETANDS
+412 S
-420 KPKSDENEVAVEVTE
+420 
-435 TANDSKSEET
+435 
-445 KPEVKA
+445 

-486 HADGSET
+486 HADGTET

-500 AADLDDSQKIARSS
+500 AADLDESQKVARSS
-514 VGIHHLV
+514 VGVHQLV
-521 IPNFVATYVPK
+521 TPNFSATYVPK

-544 SKGQPEESET
+544 AKGQPEEVESST
-554 PSETIKVSRTINL
+554 DPIKVSRTINL
-567 VKDDRTVLK
+567 VKDDGTILQ
-576 TLTQDAESGTIT
+576 TLTQDSSSGTIK

-600 TELPYSDSDVS
+600 TELPYGESDVS

-619 SIISARIYQV
+619 SVILAKIYQI
-629 KSVDES
+629 KSIDET
-635 GKEIASEEKSVNLA
+635 GKEIATEDKSVNLA

-663 SETESQLS
+663 AESESQLS
-671 KHSTHEGYEFDRTEI
+671 KHADREGYEFDRTEI
-686 DHENSTVVHHYNA
+686 DHENSTVTHHYKS
-699 IKKVAPVRVARS
+699 IKKVAHKRVARS
-711 VENLTPTAVHESATS
+711 VENLTPAAVHESATS

-746 DETYHS
+746 DETYS
-752 LLERSTIEDLVFGVS
+752 RLLERSSIENLVFGIS

-779 LAPSQSAVL
+779 LSASQDAVL

-822 AEMDRQFVSTTIFNY
+822 VEMDRQFASATIFNY

-903 TGHLEQLIDPNQ
+903 TGHLEQLIDPDQ
-915 KSIYAGMFIGEHSES
+915 KSIYAGMFIGEHSTN
-930 DTFVGM
+930 DTFIGM

>member
-43 VTDASKLVDAHSRST
+43 VTDASKLVDEHSRST

-101 DPSMS
+101 DPTMS
-106 AEVKLTPQ
+106 AEPKLTPQ
-114 EQKSAEQ
+114 EQKSAEL
-121 ESVELAQ
+121 ENIELAQ

-135 QLSSMIDHSNA
+135 KLTSMIDQSTSNDSLNEEPSTETEDHSSEVEA
-146 TNETSEDDQT
+146 T
-156 KISEDLIEK
+156 K
-165 ESESDFSDRLSK
+165 DFSDNLAK
-177 ILEDSKREQPLQD
+177 ILEESK
-190 QSSEIKSI
+190 QSQKPIELSTKSNEIEEVENVTHSP
-198 EDEKL
+198 L
-203 SPLAPESNISSEIVN
+203 SPDLNIVN

-225 ESKDDDLAKDQKVF
+225 ESREEVLKDQKVF
-239 KNADKI
+239 KNAKEI
-245 VNVHTNNSEDKA
+245 VNVQTNDFKDNSTDYKVAKTLENVTTDKELST
-257 NNYNVAESI
+257 N
-266 ERVTPAEE
+266 
-274 PSAKENIVLEN
+274 NIVLEK
-285 KSDASNETKTDENK
+285 KSNDNEVP
-299 VEVTETANEVKP
+299 VEVTDV
-311 DESKSEAEVK
+311 V
-321 SETEVKPE
+321 
-329 ESKSESTTEVK
+329 
-340 SEIEVKPEESKSDEN
+340 
-355 EVAVEVT
+355 
-362 ETSNESKSES
+362 NESKVEEPKVEEPKVES
-372 TNEVKPKETEVKT
+372 KAESKVEETKEETK
-385 DENEVAVEVTETTDK
+385 VEETKVEETTAEDTKVEDTKVEDSKVEDTKVEEPTVESKVEDK
-400 SKSEEIKPDEAK
+400 QIDTAEAK
-412 SEETANDS
+412 SA
-420 KPKSDENEVAVEVTE
+420 
-435 TANDSKSEET
+435 
-445 KPEVKA
+445 
-451 DERIEGHLT
+451 ERIEGHLT

-486 HADGSET
+486 HADGTET

-500 AADLDDSQKIARSS
+500 AADLDESQKVARSS
-514 VGIHHLV
+514 VGVHQLV
-521 IPNFVATYVPK
+521 TPNFSATYVPK

-544 SKGQPEESET
+544 AKGQPEEVESSAD
-554 PSETIKVSRTINL
+554 PIKVSRSINL
-567 VKDDRTVLK
+567 VKDDGTILQ
-576 TLTQDAESGTIT
+576 TLTQDSSSGTIK

-600 TELPYSDSDVS
+600 TELPYGESDVS

-619 SIISARIYQV
+619 SVILAKIYQI
-629 KSVDES
+629 KSIDET
-635 GKEIASEEKSVNLA
+635 GKEIATEDKSVNLA

-663 SETESQLS
+663 AESESQLS
-671 KHSTHEGYEFDRTEI
+671 KHADREGYEFDRTEI
-686 DHENSTVVHHYNA
+686 DHENSTVTHHYRS
-699 IKKVAPVRVARS
+699 IKKVAHKRVARS
-711 VENLTPTAVHESATS
+711 VENLTPAAVHESATS

-746 DETYHS
+746 DETYS
-752 LLERSTIEDLVFGVS
+752 RLLERSSIENLVFGIS

-779 LAPSQSAVL
+779 LSPSQDAVL

-822 AEMDRQFVSTTIFNY
+822 VEMDRQFASATIFNY

-903 TGHLEQLIDPNQ
+903 TGHLEQLIDPDQ
-915 KSIYAGMFIGEHSES
+915 KSIYAGMFIGEHSTN

>member
-43 VTDASKLVDAHSRST
+43 VTDASKLVDEHSRST

-101 DPSMS
+101 DPTMS
-106 AEVKLTPQ
+106 AEPKLSAQ
-114 EQKSAEQ
+114 EQKSAEL
-121 ESVELAQ
+121 ENIELAQ

-135 QLSSMIDHSNA
+135 KLTSMIDQSTSNESL
-146 TNETSEDDQT
+146 NEEPSTET
-156 KISEDLIEK
+156 E
-165 ESESDFSDRLSK
+165 
-177 ILEDSKREQPLQD
+177 D
-190 QSSEIKSI
+190 QSSEVEATKDFSDNLAKILEESKQSQKPIEPSTKSN
-198 EDEKL
+198 ELEEVENVTHSPL
-203 SPLAPESNISSEIVN
+203 SPDLNIVN

-225 ESKDDDLAKDQKVF
+225 ESREEVLKDQRVF
-239 KNADKI
+239 KNAKEI
-245 VNVHTNNSEDKA
+245 VNVQTNDFKDNSTDYKVAKTLENVTTDKELST
-257 NNYNVAESI
+257 N
-266 ERVTPAEE
+266 
-274 PSAKENIVLEN
+274 NIVLEK
-285 KSDASNETKTDENK
+285 KSNDNEVP
-299 VEVTETANEVKP
+299 VEVTDVVN
-311 DESKSEAEVK
+311 ESKVEDSKVESKVEDAKAEDTKVEDSKADSKAEDSKAESKVK
-321 SETEVKPE
+321 DTKVKDTKVEDTKVEDTKAESKVE
-329 ESKSESTTEVK
+329 ESKVEDTKVEEPTV
-340 SEIEVKPEESKSDEN
+340 ESK
-355 EVAVEVT
+355 V
-362 ETSNESKSES
+362 
-372 TNEVKPKETEVKT
+372 
-385 DENEVAVEVTETTDK
+385 
-400 SKSEEIKPDEAK
+400 
-412 SEETANDS
+412 
-420 KPKSDENEVAVEVTE
+420 
-435 TANDSKSEET
+435 ET
-445 KPEVKA
+445 KVEDKHINTA
-451 DERIEGHLT
+451 EARSDERIEGHLT

-486 HADGSET
+486 HADGTET

-500 AADLDDSQKIARSS
+500 AADLDESQKVARSS
-514 VGIHHLV
+514 VGVHQLV
-521 IPNFVATYVPK
+521 TPNFSATYVPK

-544 SKGQPEESET
+544 AKGQPEEVESSAD
-554 PSETIKVSRTINL
+554 PIKVSRSINL
-567 VKDDRTVLK
+567 VKDDGTILQ
-576 TLTQDAESGTIT
+576 TLTQDSSSGTIK

-600 TELPYSDSDVS
+600 TELPYGESDVS

-619 SIISARIYQV
+619 SVILAKIYQI
-629 KSVDES
+629 KSIDET
-635 GKEIASEEKSVNLA
+635 GKEIATEDKSVNLA
-649 GVRDNRTGEEIFNF
+649 GVRDNRTGEEVFNF
-663 SETESQLS
+663 AESESQLS
-671 KHSTHEGYEFDRTEI
+671 KHADREGYEFDRTEI
-686 DHENSTVVHHYNA
+686 DHENSTVTHHYRS
-699 IKKVAPVRVARS
+699 IKKVAHKRVARS
-711 VENLTPTAVHESATS
+711 VENLTPAAVHESATS

-746 DETYHS
+746 DETYS
-752 LLERSTIEDLVFGVS
+752 RLLERSSIENLVFGIS

-779 LAPSQSAVL
+779 LSPSQDAVL

-822 AEMDRQFVSTTIFNY
+822 VEMDRQFASATIFNY

-903 TGHLEQLIDPNQ
+903 TGHLEQLIDPDQ
-915 KSIYAGMFIGEHSES
+915 KSIYAGMFIGEHSTN
-930 DTFVGM
+930 DTFIGM

>member
-43 VTDASKLVDAHSRST
+43 VTDASKLVDEHSRST

-101 DPSMS
+101 DPTMS
-106 AEVKLTPQ
+106 AEPKLSPQ
-114 EQKSAEQ
+114 EQKSAEL
-121 ESVELAQ
+121 ENIELAQ
-128 KAQEALA
+128 KAQEALVK
-135 QLSSMIDHSNA
+135 LTSMIDQSTSNDSL
-146 TNETSEDDQT
+146 NEEPSTET
-156 KISEDLIEK
+156 E
-165 ESESDFSDRLSK
+165 
-177 ILEDSKREQPLQD
+177 D
-190 QSSEIKSI
+190 QSSEVEATKDFSDNLAKILEESKQSQKPIEPSTKSN
-198 EDEKL
+198 ELEEVENVTHSPL
-203 SPLAPESNISSEIVN
+203 SPDLNIVN

-225 ESKDDDLAKDQKVF
+225 ESREEVLKDQKVF
-239 KNADKI
+239 KNAKEI
-245 VNVHTNNSEDKA
+245 VNVQTNDFKDNSTDYKVAKTLE
-257 NNYNVAESI
+257 NVA
-266 ERVTPAEE
+266 TD
-274 PSAKENIVLEN
+274 KELSTNNIVLEK
-285 KSDASNETKTDENK
+285 KSNDNEVP
-299 VEVTETANEVKP
+299 VEVTDVVN
-311 DESKSEAEVK
+311 ESKAEEPKVESK
-321 SETEVKPE
+321 E
-329 ESKSESTTEVK
+329 ESKEDTKVEDTKVEDTKVEDTK
-340 SEIEVKPEESKSDEN
+340 VEDTKVEDTKVEDTKVEDTKVEDTKVEDTKVEETKEDTKVEDTKVEDTKVEDTKVEDTKVEDTKVETKVEEPTVESK
-355 EVAVEVT
+355 VE
-362 ETSNESKSES
+362 
-372 TNEVKPKETEVKT
+372 
-385 DENEVAVEVTETTDK
+385 DK
-400 SKSEEIKPDEAK
+400 QIDTAEAK
-412 SEETANDS
+412 S
-420 KPKSDENEVAVEVTE
+420 
-435 TANDSKSEET
+435 
-445 KPEVKA
+445 

-486 HADGSET
+486 HADGTET

-500 AADLDDSQKIARSS
+500 AADLDESQKVARSS
-514 VGIHHLV
+514 VGVHQLV
-521 IPNFVATYVPK
+521 TPNFSATYVPK

-544 SKGQPEESET
+544 AKGQPEEVESSAD
-554 PSETIKVSRTINL
+554 PIKVSRTINL
-567 VKDDRTVLK
+567 VKDDGTILQ
-576 TLTQDAESGTIT
+576 TLTQDSSSGTIK

-600 TELPYSDSDVS
+600 TELPYGESDVS

-619 SIISARIYQV
+619 SVILAKIYQI
-629 KSVDES
+629 KSIDET
-635 GKEIASEEKSVNLA
+635 GKEIATEDKSVNLA
-649 GVRDNRTGEEIFNF
+649 GVRDNRTGEEVFNF
-663 SETESQLS
+663 AESESQLS
-671 KHSTHEGYEFDRTEI
+671 KHSDREGYEFDRTEI
-686 DHENSTVVHHYNA
+686 DHENSTVKHHYKS
-699 IKKVAPVRVARS
+699 IKKVEHKRVARS
-711 VENLTPTAVHESATS
+711 VENLTPAAVHESATS

-746 DETYHS
+746 DETYS
-752 LLERSTIEDLVFGVS
+752 RLLERSSIENLVFGIS

-779 LAPSQSAVL
+779 LSASQDAVL

-822 AEMDRQFVSTTIFNY
+822 VEMDRQFASATIFNY

-903 TGHLEQLIDPNQ
+903 TGHLEQLIDPDQ
-915 KSIYAGMFIGEHSES
+915 RSIYAGMFIGEHSTN
-930 DTFVGM
+930 DTFIGM

>member
-43 VTDASKLVDAHSRST
+43 VTDASKLVDEHSRST

-101 DPSMS
+101 DPTMS
-106 AEVKLTPQ
+106 AEPKLSPQ
-114 EQKSAEQ
+114 EQKSAEL
-121 ESVELAQ
+121 ENIELAQ

-135 QLSSMIDHSNA
+135 KLTSMIDQSTSDDSLNEEPSTETEDHSSEVEA
-146 TNETSEDDQT
+146 T
-156 KISEDLIEK
+156 K
-165 ESESDFSDRLSK
+165 DFSDNLAK
-177 ILEDSKREQPLQD
+177 ILEESK
-190 QSSEIKSI
+190 QSQKPIEPSTKSNEIEEVENVTHSP
-198 EDEKL
+198 L
-203 SPLAPESNISSEIVN
+203 SPDLNIVN

-225 ESKDDDLAKDQKVF
+225 ESREEVLKDQKVF
-239 KNADKI
+239 KNAKEI
-245 VNVHTNNSEDKA
+245 VNVQTNDFKDNSTDYKVAKTLENVTTDKELST
-257 NNYNVAESI
+257 N
-266 ERVTPAEE
+266 
-274 PSAKENIVLEN
+274 NIVLEK
-285 KSDASNETKTDENK
+285 KSNDNEVP
-299 VEVTETANEVKP
+299 VEVTDV
-311 DESKSEAEVK
+311 V
-321 SETEVKPE
+321 
-329 ESKSESTTEVK
+329 
-340 SEIEVKPEESKSDEN
+340 
-355 EVAVEVT
+355 
-362 ETSNESKSES
+362 NESKEETKEDTKVEDTKAES
-372 TNEVKPKETEVKT
+372 K
-385 DENEVAVEVTETTDK
+385 VEDTKVESKVESKVEDTKVEDTKVEDSKVEDTKVEEPTVESKVEDK
-400 SKSEEIKPDEAK
+400 QIDTAEAK
-412 SEETANDS
+412 SA
-420 KPKSDENEVAVEVTE
+420 
-435 TANDSKSEET
+435 
-445 KPEVKA
+445 
-451 DERIEGHLT
+451 ERIEGHLT

-486 HADGSET
+486 HADGTET

-500 AADLDDSQKIARSS
+500 AADLDESQKVARSS
-514 VGIHHLV
+514 VGVHQLV
-521 IPNFVATYVPK
+521 TPNFSATYVPK

-544 SKGQPEESET
+544 AKGQPEEVESSVD
-554 PSETIKVSRTINL
+554 PIKVSRSINL
-567 VKDDRTVLK
+567 VKDDGTILQ
-576 TLTQDAESGTIT
+576 TLTQDSSSGTIK

-600 TELPYSDSDVS
+600 TELPYGESDVS

-619 SIISARIYQV
+619 SVILAKIYQI
-629 KSVDES
+629 KSIDET
-635 GKEIASEEKSVNLA
+635 GKEIATEDKSVNLA

-663 SETESQLS
+663 AESESQLS
-671 KHSTHEGYEFDRTEI
+671 KHADREGYEFDRTEI
-686 DHENSTVVHHYNA
+686 DHENSTVKHHYRS
-699 IKKVAPVRVARS
+699 IKKAARTRVARS

-746 DETYHS
+746 DETYS
-752 LLERSTIEDLVFGVS
+752 RLLERSSIENLVFGIS
-767 EGRYDYQTSDRV
+767 EGRYDYQTSDRA
-779 LAPSQSAVL
+779 LSPSQDAVL

-822 AEMDRQFVSTTIFNY
+822 VEMDRQFASATIFNY

-903 TGHLEQLIDPNQ
+903 TGHLEQLIDPDQ
-915 KSIYAGMFIGEHSES
+915 KSIYAGMFIGEHSTN
-930 DTFVGM
+930 DTFIGM

>member
-43 VTDASKLVDAHSRST
+43 VTDASKLVDEHSRST

-73 SDLVNKNYLKLATRI
+73 SDLVNKNYLKLATQI

-101 DPSMS
+101 DPTMS
-106 AEVKLTPQ
+106 AEPKLSPQ
-114 EQKSAEQ
+114 EQKSAEL
-121 ESVELAQ
+121 ENIELAQ

-135 QLSSMIDHSNA
+135 KLTSMIDQSTSNDSLNEEPSTETEDHSSEVEA
-146 TNETSEDDQT
+146 T
-156 KISEDLIEK
+156 K
-165 ESESDFSDRLSK
+165 DFSDNLAK
-177 ILEDSKREQPLQD
+177 ILEESK
-190 QSSEIKSI
+190 QSQKPIEPSTKSN
-198 EDEKL
+198 ELEEVENVTHSPL
-203 SPLAPESNISSEIVN
+203 SPDLNIVN

-225 ESKDDDLAKDQKVF
+225 ESREEVLKDQKVF
-239 KNADKI
+239 KNAKEI
-245 VNVHTNNSEDKA
+245 VNVQTNDFKDNSTDYKVAKTLENVTTDKELST
-257 NNYNVAESI
+257 N
-266 ERVTPAEE
+266 
-274 PSAKENIVLEN
+274 NIVLEK
-285 KSDASNETKTDENK
+285 KSNDNEVP
-299 VEVTETANEVKP
+299 VEVTDVVN
-311 DESKSEAEVK
+311 ESKV
-321 SETEVKPE
+321 E
-329 ESKSESTTEVK
+329 ESKV
-340 SEIEVKPEESKSDEN
+340 EESK
-355 EVAVEVT
+355 VE
-362 ETSNESKSES
+362 ESKVEEPKVES
-372 TNEVKPKETEVKT
+372 KAESKVEDTKVEETKEETK
-385 DENEVAVEVTETTDK
+385 VEETKEETKVEETKAGDTKVEETKAEDTKAEDTKAEDTKVEDTKVESKVESKVEDTKVEDTKVEDTKVEEPTVESKVEDK
-400 SKSEEIKPDEAK
+400 QIDTAEAK
-412 SEETANDS
+412 SA
-420 KPKSDENEVAVEVTE
+420 
-435 TANDSKSEET
+435 
-445 KPEVKA
+445 
-451 DERIEGHLT
+451 ERIEGHLT

-486 HADGSET
+486 HADGTET

-500 AADLDDSQKIARSS
+500 AADLDESQKVARSS
-514 VGIHHLV
+514 VGVHQLV
-521 IPNFVATYVPK
+521 TPNFSATYVPK

-544 SKGQPEESET
+544 AKGQPEEVESSVD
-554 PSETIKVSRTINL
+554 PIKVSRSINL
-567 VKDDRTVLK
+567 VKDDGTILQ
-576 TLTQDAESGTIT
+576 TLTQDSSSGTIK

-600 TELPYSDSDVS
+600 TELPYGESDVS

-619 SIISARIYQV
+619 SVILAKIYQI
-629 KSVDES
+629 KSIDET
-635 GKEIASEEKSVNLA
+635 GKEIATEDKSVNLA

-663 SETESQLS
+663 AESESQLS
-671 KHSTHEGYEFDRTEI
+671 KHADREGYEFDRTEI
-686 DHENSTVVHHYNA
+686 DHENSTVKHHYRS
-699 IKKVAPVRVARS
+699 IKKAARTRVARS

-746 DETYHS
+746 DETYS
-752 LLERSTIEDLVFGVS
+752 RLLERSSIENLVFGIS

-779 LAPSQSAVL
+779 LSASQDAVL

-822 AEMDRQFVSTTIFNY
+822 VEMDRQFASATIFNY

-903 TGHLEQLIDPNQ
+903 TGHLEQLIDPDQ
-915 KSIYAGMFIGEHSES
+915 KSIYAGMFIGEHSTN
-930 DTFVGM
+930 DTFIGM

>member
-43 VTDASKLVDAHSRST
+43 VTDASKLVDEHSRST

-101 DPSMS
+101 DPTMS
-106 AEVKLTPQ
+106 AEPKLTPQ
-114 EQKSAEQ
+114 EQKSAEL
-121 ESVELAQ
+121 ENIELAQ

-135 QLSSMIDHSNA
+135 KLTSMIDQSTSNDSLNEEPSTETEDHSSEVEA
-146 TNETSEDDQT
+146 T
-156 KISEDLIEK
+156 K
-165 ESESDFSDRLSK
+165 DFSDNLAK
-177 ILEDSKREQPLQD
+177 ILEESK
-190 QSSEIKSI
+190 QSQKPIELSTKSNEIEEVENVTHSP
-198 EDEKL
+198 L
-203 SPLAPESNISSEIVN
+203 SPDLNIVN

-225 ESKDDDLAKDQKVF
+225 ESREEVLKDQKVF
-239 KNADKI
+239 KNAKEI
-245 VNVHTNNSEDKA
+245 VNVQTNDFKDNSTDYKVAKTLENVTTDKELST
-257 NNYNVAESI
+257 N
-266 ERVTPAEE
+266 
-274 PSAKENIVLEN
+274 NIVLEK
-285 KSDASNETKTDENK
+285 KSNDNEVP
-299 VEVTETANEVKP
+299 VEVTDV
-311 DESKSEAEVK
+311 V
-321 SETEVKPE
+321 
-329 ESKSESTTEVK
+329 
-340 SEIEVKPEESKSDEN
+340 
-355 EVAVEVT
+355 
-362 ETSNESKSES
+362 NESKVEEPKVEEPKVEEPKVES
-372 TNEVKPKETEVKT
+372 KAESKVEETKEETK
-385 DENEVAVEVTETTDK
+385 VEETKVEETTAEDTKVEDTKVEDSKVEDTKVEEPTVESKVEDK
-400 SKSEEIKPDEAK
+400 QIDTAEAK
-412 SEETANDS
+412 SA
-420 KPKSDENEVAVEVTE
+420 
-435 TANDSKSEET
+435 
-445 KPEVKA
+445 
-451 DERIEGHLT
+451 ERIEGHLT

-486 HADGSET
+486 HADGTET

-500 AADLDDSQKIARSS
+500 AADLDESQKVARSS
-514 VGIHHLV
+514 VGVHQLV
-521 IPNFVATYVPK
+521 TPNFSATYVPK

-544 SKGQPEESET
+544 AKGQPEEVESSAD
-554 PSETIKVSRTINL
+554 PIKVSRSINL
-567 VKDDRTVLK
+567 VKDDGTILQ
-576 TLTQDAESGTIT
+576 TLTQDSSSGTIK

-600 TELPYSDSDVS
+600 TELPYGESDVS

-619 SIISARIYQV
+619 SVILAKIYQI
-629 KSVDES
+629 KSIDET
-635 GKEIASEEKSVNLA
+635 GKEIATEDKSVNLA

-663 SETESQLS
+663 AESESQLS
-671 KHSTHEGYEFDRTEI
+671 KHADREGYEFDRTEI
-686 DHENSTVVHHYNA
+686 DHENSTVTHHYRS
-699 IKKVAPVRVARS
+699 IKKVAHKRVARS
-711 VENLTPTAVHESATS
+711 VENLTPAAVHESATS

-746 DETYHS
+746 DETYS
-752 LLERSTIEDLVFGVS
+752 RLLERSSIENLVFGIS

-779 LAPSQSAVL
+779 LSPSQDAVL

-822 AEMDRQFVSTTIFNY
+822 VEMDRQFASATIFNY

-903 TGHLEQLIDPNQ
+903 TGHLEQLIDPDQ
-915 KSIYAGMFIGEHSES
+915 KSIYAGMFIGEHSTN

>member
-43 VTDASKLVDAHSRST
+43 VTDASKLVDEHSRST

-101 DPSMS
+101 DPTMS
-106 AEVKLTPQ
+106 AEPKLSPQ
-114 EQKSAEQ
+114 EQKSAEL
-121 ESVELAQ
+121 ENIELAQ

-135 QLSSMIDHSNA
+135 KLTSMIDQSTSNDSLNEEPSTETEDHS
-146 TNETSEDDQT
+146 SEVEST
-156 KISEDLIEK
+156 K
-165 ESESDFSDRLSK
+165 DFSDNLAKVLEESK
-177 ILEDSKREQPLQD
+177 QSQKPIEPSTKSNELEEVENVTHSP
-190 QSSEIKSI
+190 
-198 EDEKL
+198 L
-203 SPLAPESNISSEIVN
+203 SPDLNIVN

-225 ESKDDDLAKDQKVF
+225 ESREEVLKDQKVF
-239 KNADKI
+239 KNAKEI
-245 VNVHTNNSEDKA
+245 VNVQTNDFKDNSTDYKVAKTLENVTTDKELST
-257 NNYNVAESI
+257 N
-266 ERVTPAEE
+266 
-274 PSAKENIVLEN
+274 NIVLEK
-285 KSDASNETKTDENK
+285 KSNDNEVP
-299 VEVTETANEVKP
+299 VEVTDV
-311 DESKSEAEVK
+311 V
-321 SETEVKPE
+321 
-329 ESKSESTTEVK
+329 
-340 SEIEVKPEESKSDEN
+340 
-355 EVAVEVT
+355 
-362 ETSNESKSES
+362 NESKVEEPKVEEPKVES
-372 TNEVKPKETEVKT
+372 KVEDTKVEDTRVEDTKVEDIKAEDTKVEDTKVEDSKAESKVEDTKVEDTKVETKVEEPTVETSQENQPVDKT
-385 DENEVAVEVTETTDK
+385 
-400 SKSEEIKPDEAK
+400 EAK
-412 SEETANDS
+412 S
-420 KPKSDENEVAVEVTE
+420 
-435 TANDSKSEET
+435 
-445 KPEVKA
+445 

-486 HADGSET
+486 HANGTET

-500 AADLDDSQKIARSS
+500 AADLDESQKVARSS
-514 VGIHHLV
+514 VGVHQLV
-521 IPNFVATYVPK
+521 TPNFSATYVPK

-544 SKGQPEESET
+544 AKGQPEEVESSVD
-554 PSETIKVSRTINL
+554 PIKVSRSINL
-567 VKDDRTVLK
+567 VKDDGTILQ
-576 TLTQDAESGTIT
+576 TLTQDSSSGTIK

-600 TELPYSDSDVS
+600 TELPYGESDVS

-619 SIISARIYQV
+619 SVILAKIYQI
-629 KSVDES
+629 KSIDET
-635 GKEIASEEKSVNLA
+635 GKEIATEDKSVNLA

-663 SETESQLS
+663 AESESQLS
-671 KHSTHEGYEFDRTEI
+671 KHADREGYEFDRTEI
-686 DHENSTVVHHYNA
+686 DHENSTVKHHYRS
-699 IKKVAPVRVARS
+699 IKKSARARVARS
-711 VENLTPTAVHESATS
+711 VENLTPAAVHESATS

-746 DETYHS
+746 DETYS
-752 LLERSTIEDLVFGVS
+752 RLLERSSIENLVFGIS

-779 LAPSQSAVL
+779 LSPSQDAVL

-822 AEMDRQFVSTTIFNY
+822 VEMDRQFASATIFNY

-903 TGHLEQLIDPNQ
+903 TGHLEQLIDPDQ
-915 KSIYAGMFIGEHSES
+915 KSIYAGMFIGEHSTN
-930 DTFVGM
+930 DTFIGM

>member
-43 VTDASKLVDAHSRST
+43 VTDASKLVDEHSRST

-101 DPSMS
+101 DPTMS
-106 AEVKLTPQ
+106 VEPKLSPQ
-114 EQKSAEQ
+114 EQKSAEL
-121 ESVELAQ
+121 ENIELAQ

-135 QLSSMIDHSNA
+135 KLTSMIDQSTSNNLVDEEPS
-146 TNETSEDDQT
+146 TETE
-156 KISEDLIEK
+156 
-165 ESESDFSDRLSK
+165 
-177 ILEDSKREQPLQD
+177 D
-190 QSSEIKSI
+190 QSSEVEAVKDFSDNLAKILEESKQSQKPIEPSTKSN
-198 EDEKL
+198 ELEEVENVTHSPL
-203 SPLAPESNISSEIVN
+203 SPDLNIVN

-225 ESKDDDLAKDQKVF
+225 ESREEVLKDQKVF
-239 KNADKI
+239 KNAKEI
-245 VNVHTNNSEDKA
+245 VNVQTNDFKDNSTDYKVAKTLENVTTDKELST
-257 NNYNVAESI
+257 N
-266 ERVTPAEE
+266 
-274 PSAKENIVLEN
+274 NIVLEK
-285 KSDASNETKTDENK
+285 KSNDNEVP
-299 VEVTETANEVKP
+299 VEVTDV
-311 DESKSEAEVK
+311 
-321 SETEVKPE
+321 
-329 ESKSESTTEVK
+329 
-340 SEIEVKPEESKSDEN
+340 
-355 EVAVEVT
+355 
-362 ETSNESKSES
+362 SNESKVEES
-372 TNEVKPKETEVKT
+372 KVEPKVEDTKVEDTKEDTKVEETKEETK
-385 DENEVAVEVTETTDK
+385 EESKVEEPTVESKVEEPKVETKVEDK
-400 SKSEEIKPDEAK
+400 HVNTAEAK
-412 SEETANDS
+412 S
-420 KPKSDENEVAVEVTE
+420 
-435 TANDSKSEET
+435 
-445 KPEVKA
+445 

-486 HADGSET
+486 HADGTET

-500 AADLDDSQKIARSS
+500 AADLDESQKVARSS
-514 VGIHHLV
+514 VGVHQLV
-521 IPNFVATYVPK
+521 TPNFSATYVPK

-544 SKGQPEESET
+544 AKGQPEEVESSAD
-554 PSETIKVSRTINL
+554 PIKVSRSINL
-567 VKDDRTVLK
+567 VKDDGTILQ
-576 TLTQDAESGTIT
+576 TLTQDSSSGTIK

-600 TELPYSDSDVS
+600 TELPYGESDVS

-619 SIISARIYQV
+619 SVILAKIYQI
-629 KSVDES
+629 KSIDET
-635 GKEIASEEKSVNLA
+635 GKEIATEDKSVNLA

-663 SETESQLS
+663 AESESQLS
-671 KHSTHEGYEFDRTEI
+671 KHSDQEGYEFDRTEI
-686 DHENSTVVHHYNA
+686 DHENSTVTHHYRS
-699 IKKVAPVRVARS
+699 IKKVAHKRVARS
-711 VENLTPTAVHESATS
+711 VENLTPAAVHESATS

-746 DETYHS
+746 DETYS
-752 LLERSTIEDLVFGVS
+752 RLLERSSIENLVFGIS

-779 LAPSQSAVL
+779 LGPSQDAVL

-822 AEMDRQFVSTTIFNY
+822 VEMDRQFASATIFNY

-891 EANSYVSKDGGE
+891 EANSYMSKDGGE
-903 TGHLEQLIDPNQ
+903 TGHLEQLIDPDQ
-915 KSIYAGMFIGEHSES
+915 KSIYAGMFIGEHSTN
-930 DTFVGM
+930 DTFIGM

>member
-43 VTDASKLVDAHSRST
+43 VTDASKLVDEHSRST

-101 DPSMS
+101 DPTMS
-106 AEVKLTPQ
+106 AEPKLSPQ
-114 EQKSAEQ
+114 EQKSAEL
-121 ESVELAQ
+121 ENIELAQ

-135 QLSSMIDHSNA
+135 KLTSMIDQSTSNNLIDEEPS
-146 TNETSEDDQT
+146 NETEDHSSEVEST
-156 KISEDLIEK
+156 K
-165 ESESDFSDRLSK
+165 DFSDNLAKVLEESK
-177 ILEDSKREQPLQD
+177 QLQKPIEPSTKSNELEEVENVTHSP
-190 QSSEIKSI
+190 
-198 EDEKL
+198 L
-203 SPLAPESNISSEIVN
+203 SPDLNIVN

-225 ESKDDDLAKDQKVF
+225 ESREEVLKDQKVF
-239 KNADKI
+239 KNAKEI
-245 VNVHTNNSEDKA
+245 VNVQTNDFKDNSTDYKVAKTLENVTTDKELST
-257 NNYNVAESI
+257 N
-266 ERVTPAEE
+266 
-274 PSAKENIVLEN
+274 NIVLEK
-285 KSDASNETKTDENK
+285 KSNDNEVP
-299 VEVTETANEVKP
+299 VEVTDVVN
-311 DESKSEAEVK
+311 ESKV
-321 SETEVKPE
+321 E
-329 ESKSESTTEVK
+329 ESKVEEPKVEEPKVESKAESKVEETKEETKVEETKAEDTKV
-340 SEIEVKPEESKSDEN
+340 EESK
-355 EVAVEVT
+355 VEDTKVEDT
-362 ETSNESKSES
+362 KVEDTKVEDTKVEEPTVESK
-372 TNEVKPKETEVKT
+372 
-385 DENEVAVEVTETTDK
+385 VEDK
-400 SKSEEIKPDEAK
+400 QIDTAEAK
-412 SEETANDS
+412 S
-420 KPKSDENEVAVEVTE
+420 
-435 TANDSKSEET
+435 
-445 KPEVKA
+445 

-486 HADGSET
+486 HADGTET

-500 AADLDDSQKIARSS
+500 AADLDESQKVARSS
-514 VGIHHLV
+514 VGVHQLV
-521 IPNFVATYVPK
+521 TPNFSATYVPK

-544 SKGQPEESET
+544 AKGQPEEVESSAD
-554 PSETIKVSRTINL
+554 PIKVSRSINL
-567 VKDDRTVLK
+567 VKDDGTILQ
-576 TLTQDAESGTIT
+576 TLTQDSSSGTIK

-600 TELPYSDSDVS
+600 TELPYGESDVS

-619 SIISARIYQV
+619 SVILAKIYQI
-629 KSVDES
+629 KSIDET
-635 GKEIASEEKSVNLA
+635 GKEIATEDKSVNLA

-663 SETESQLS
+663 AESESQLS
-671 KHSTHEGYEFDRTEI
+671 KHADREGYEFDRTEI
-686 DHENSTVVHHYNA
+686 DHEDSTVKHHYRS
-699 IKKVAPVRVARS
+699 IKKAARTRVARS
-711 VENLTPTAVHESATS
+711 VENLTPAAVHESATS

-746 DETYHS
+746 DETYS
-752 LLERSTIEDLVFGVS
+752 RLLERSSIENLVFGIS

-779 LAPSQSAVL
+779 LSPSQDAVL

-822 AEMDRQFVSTTIFNY
+822 VEMDRQFASATIFNY

-903 TGHLEQLIDPNQ
+903 TGHLEQLIDPDQ
-915 KSIYAGMFIGEHSES
+915 KSIYAGMFIGEHSTN
-930 DTFVGM
+930 DTFIGM

>member
-1 MIGGISQITKRIGK
+1 MIGGISQITKRLGK

-43 VTDASKLVDAHSRST
+43 VTDASKLVDEHSRST

-96 DKLVV
+96 DKLAV
-101 DPSMS
+101 DPTMS
-106 AEVKLTPQ
+106 AEPKLSPQ
-114 EQKSAEQ
+114 EQKSAEL
-121 ESVELAQ
+121 ENIELAQ

-135 QLSSMIDHSNA
+135 KLTSMIDQSTSNNLIDEEPS
-146 TNETSEDDQT
+146 NETEDHSSEVEST
-156 KISEDLIEK
+156 K
-165 ESESDFSDRLSK
+165 DFSDNLAKVLEESK
-177 ILEDSKREQPLQD
+177 QLQKPIEPSTKSNDLEEVENVTHSP
-190 QSSEIKSI
+190 
-198 EDEKL
+198 L
-203 SPLAPESNISSEIVN
+203 SPDLNIVN

-225 ESKDDDLAKDQKVF
+225 ESREEVLKDQKVF
-239 KNADKI
+239 KNAKEI
-245 VNVHTNNSEDKA
+245 VNVQTNDFKDNSTDYKVAKTLED
-257 NNYNVAESI
+257 
-266 ERVTPAEE
+266 VTTD
-274 PSAKENIVLEN
+274 KELSTNNIVLEK
-285 KSDASNETKTDENK
+285 KSNDNEVPVEVTDVVNESKVEEPKVESKVESNVEDTKVEETKSNENEVPVEVTDTSNETKVEETKVEETKANENEVPVEVTDTSNETKVEETKVEETKANENEAS
-299 VEVTETANEVKP
+299 VEVTEPTV
-311 DESKSEAEVK
+311 ESK
-321 SETEVKPE
+321 
-329 ESKSESTTEVK
+329 
-340 SEIEVKPEESKSDEN
+340 
-355 EVAVEVT
+355 VE
-362 ETSNESKSES
+362 
-372 TNEVKPKETEVKT
+372 
-385 DENEVAVEVTETTDK
+385 DK
-400 SKSEEIKPDEAK
+400 QIDAAEAK
-412 SEETANDS
+412 S
-420 KPKSDENEVAVEVTE
+420 
-435 TANDSKSEET
+435 
-445 KPEVKA
+445 

-486 HADGSET
+486 HADGTET

-500 AADLDDSQKIARSS
+500 AADLDESQKVARSS
-514 VGIHHLV
+514 VGVHQLV
-521 IPNFVATYVPK
+521 TPNFSATYVPK

-544 SKGQPEESET
+544 AKGQPEEVESST
-554 PSETIKVSRTINL
+554 DPIKVSRTINL
-567 VKDDRTVLK
+567 VKDDGTILQ
-576 TLTQDAESGTIT
+576 TLTQDSSSGTIK

-600 TELPYSDSDVS
+600 TELPYGESDVS

-619 SIISARIYQV
+619 SVILAKIYQI
-629 KSVDES
+629 KSIDET
-635 GKEIASEEKSVNLA
+635 GKEIATEDKSVNLA

-663 SETESQLS
+663 AESESQLS
-671 KHSTHEGYEFDRTEI
+671 KHADREGYEFDRTEI
-686 DHENSTVVHHYNA
+686 DHENSTVTHHYKS
-699 IKKVAPVRVARS
+699 IKKVEHKRVARS
-711 VENLTPTAVHESATS
+711 VEDLTPAAVHESATS

-746 DETYHS
+746 DETYS
-752 LLERSTIEDLVFGVS
+752 RLLERSSIENLVFGIS

-779 LAPSQSAVL
+779 LSPSQDAVL

-822 AEMDRQFVSTTIFNY
+822 VEMDRQFASATIFNY

-903 TGHLEQLIDPNQ
+903 TGHLEQLIDPDQ
-915 KSIYAGMFIGEHSES
+915 KSIYAGMFIGEHSTN
-930 DTFVGM
+930 DTFIGM

>member
-43 VTDASKLVDAHSRST
+43 VTDASKLVDEHSRST

-101 DPSMS
+101 DPTMS
-106 AEVKLTPQ
+106 AELKLSPQ
-114 EQKSAEQ
+114 EQKSAEL
-121 ESVELAQ
+121 ENIELAQ

-135 QLSSMIDHSNA
+135 KLTSMIDQSTSNDSL
-146 TNETSEDDQT
+146 NEEPSTET
-156 KISEDLIEK
+156 E
-165 ESESDFSDRLSK
+165 
-177 ILEDSKREQPLQD
+177 D
-190 QSSEIKSI
+190 QSSEVEATKDFSDNLAKVLEESKQLQKPIEPSTKSNDL
-198 EDEKL
+198 EEVENVTHSPL
-203 SPLAPESNISSEIVN
+203 SPDLNIVN

-225 ESKDDDLAKDQKVF
+225 ESREEVLKDQKVF
-239 KNADKI
+239 KNAKEI
-245 VNVHTNNSEDKA
+245 VNVQTNDFKDNSTDYKVAKTLENVTTDKELST
-257 NNYNVAESI
+257 N
-266 ERVTPAEE
+266 
-274 PSAKENIVLEN
+274 NIVLEK
-285 KSDASNETKTDENK
+285 KSNDNEVP
-299 VEVTETANEVKP
+299 VEVTDV
-311 DESKSEAEVK
+311 V
-321 SETEVKPE
+321 
-329 ESKSESTTEVK
+329 
-340 SEIEVKPEESKSDEN
+340 
-355 EVAVEVT
+355 
-362 ETSNESKSES
+362 NESKVEEPKVEEPKVES
-372 TNEVKPKETEVKT
+372 KAESKVEDTKVEDTKVEDTKVEDTKVEETKEETK
-385 DENEVAVEVTETTDK
+385 VEETKAEDTKVEDTKAESKVEDTKVEETKAEDTKVEDTKAESKVEDTKVEDTKVEDTKVEDK
-400 SKSEEIKPDEAK
+400 QIDTAEAK
-412 SEETANDS
+412 SAEQ
-420 KPKSDENEVAVEVTE
+420 
-435 TANDSKSEET
+435 
-445 KPEVKA
+445 
-451 DERIEGHLT
+451 IEGHLT

-486 HADGSET
+486 HADGTET

-500 AADLDDSQKIARSS
+500 AADLDESQKVARSS
-514 VGIHHLV
+514 VGVHQLV
-521 IPNFVATYVPK
+521 TPNFSATYVPK

-544 SKGQPEESET
+544 AKGQPEEVESSVD
-554 PSETIKVSRTINL
+554 PIKVSRSINL
-567 VKDDRTVLK
+567 VKNDGTILQ
-576 TLTQDAESGTIT
+576 TLTQDSSSGTIK

-600 TELPYSDSDVS
+600 TELPYGESDVS

-619 SIISARIYQV
+619 SVILAKIYQI
-629 KSVDES
+629 KSIDET
-635 GKEIASEEKSVNLA
+635 GKEIATEDKSVNLA

-663 SETESQLS
+663 AESESQLS
-671 KHSTHEGYEFDRTEI
+671 KYADREGYEFDRTEI
-686 DHENSTVVHHYNA
+686 DHENSTVKHHYRS
-699 IKKVAPVRVARS
+699 IKKAARTRVARS

-746 DETYHS
+746 DETYS
-752 LLERSTIEDLVFGVS
+752 RLLERSSIENLVFGIS

-779 LAPSQSAVL
+779 LSPSQDAVL

-822 AEMDRQFVSTTIFNY
+822 VEMDRQFASATIFNY

-857 ERIETMQPVHT
+857 ERLETMQPVHT

-903 TGHLEQLIDPNQ
+903 TGHLEQLIDPDQ
-915 KSIYAGMFIGEHSES
+915 KSIYAGMFIGEHSTN
-930 DTFVGM
+930 DTFIGM

>member
-43 VTDASKLVDAHSRST
+43 VTDASKLVDEHSRST

-101 DPSMS
+101 DPTMS
-106 AEVKLTPQ
+106 AEPKLSPQ
-114 EQKSAEQ
+114 EQKSAEL
-121 ESVELAQ
+121 ENIELAQ

-135 QLSSMIDHSNA
+135 KLTSMIDQSTSNDSL
-146 TNETSEDDQT
+146 NEEPSTET
-156 KISEDLIEK
+156 E
-165 ESESDFSDRLSK
+165 
-177 ILEDSKREQPLQD
+177 D
-190 QSSEIKSI
+190 QSSEVEATKDFSDNLAKILEESKQSQKPIEPSTKSN
-198 EDEKL
+198 ELEEVENVTHSPL
-203 SPLAPESNISSEIVN
+203 SPDLNIVN

-225 ESKDDDLAKDQKVF
+225 ESREEVLKDQKVF
-239 KNADKI
+239 KNAKEI
-245 VNVHTNNSEDKA
+245 VNVQTNDFKDNSTDYKVAKTLENVTTDKELST
-257 NNYNVAESI
+257 N
-266 ERVTPAEE
+266 
-274 PSAKENIVLEN
+274 NIVLEK
-285 KSDASNETKTDENK
+285 KSNDNEVP
-299 VEVTETANEVKP
+299 VEVTDV
-311 DESKSEAEVK
+311 V
-321 SETEVKPE
+321 
-329 ESKSESTTEVK
+329 
-340 SEIEVKPEESKSDEN
+340 
-355 EVAVEVT
+355 
-362 ETSNESKSES
+362 NESKVEDTKVNESKVESKVEDSKAKEPKVEDSKVEEPKVEES
-372 TNEVKPKETEVKT
+372 TVEPK
-385 DENEVAVEVTETTDK
+385 VESKVEPTVESKVESKVEPKVESKVEEPTAESKVEDK
-400 SKSEEIKPDEAK
+400 QIDTAEAK
-412 SEETANDS
+412 S
-420 KPKSDENEVAVEVTE
+420 
-435 TANDSKSEET
+435 
-445 KPEVKA
+445 

-486 HADGSET
+486 HADGTET
-493 WDSVKFT
+493 WDSMKFT
-500 AADLDDSQKIARSS
+500 AADLDESQKVARSS
-514 VGIHHLV
+514 VGVHQLV
-521 IPNFVATYVPK
+521 TPNFSATYVPK

-544 SKGQPEESET
+544 AKGQPEEVESSAD
-554 PSETIKVSRTINL
+554 PIKVSRSINL
-567 VKDDRTVLK
+567 VKDDGTILQ
-576 TLTQDAESGTIT
+576 TLTQDSSSGTIK

-600 TELPYSDSDVS
+600 TELPYGESDVS

-619 SIISARIYQV
+619 SVILAKIYQI
-629 KSVDES
+629 KSIDET
-635 GKEIASEEKSVNLA
+635 GKEIATEDKSVNLA

-663 SETESQLS
+663 AESESQLS
-671 KHSTHEGYEFDRTEI
+671 KHADREGYGFDRTEI
-686 DHENSTVVHHYNA
+686 DHENSTVTHHYKS
-699 IKKVAPVRVARS
+699 IKKVEHKRVARS
-711 VENLTPTAVHESATS
+711 VENLTPAAVHDSATS

-746 DETYHS
+746 DETYS
-752 LLERSTIEDLVFGVS
+752 RLLERSSIENLVFGIS

-779 LAPSQSAVL
+779 LSPSQDAVL

-822 AEMDRQFVSTTIFNY
+822 VEMDRQFASATIFNY

-891 EANSYVSKDGGE
+891 EANSYASKDGGE
-903 TGHLEQLIDPNQ
+903 TGHLEQLIDPDQ
-915 KSIYAGMFIGEHSES
+915 KSIYAGMFIGEHSTN
-930 DTFVGM
+930 DTFIGM

>member
-1 MIGGISQITKRIGK
+1 
-15 SAALSMQ
+15 MQ

-43 VTDASKLVDAHSRST
+43 VTDASKLVDEHSRST

-101 DPSMS
+101 DPTMS
-106 AEVKLTPQ
+106 AEPKLTPQ
-114 EQKSAEQ
+114 EQKSAEL
-121 ESVELAQ
+121 ENIELAQ

-135 QLSSMIDHSNA
+135 KLTSMIDQSTSNNLIDEEPS
-146 TNETSEDDQT
+146 NETEDHSSEVEST
-156 KISEDLIEK
+156 K
-165 ESESDFSDRLSK
+165 DFSDNLAK
-177 ILEDSKREQPLQD
+177 ILEESK
-190 QSSEIKSI
+190 QSQKPIEPSTKSN
-198 EDEKL
+198 ELEEVENVTHSPL
-203 SPLAPESNISSEIVN
+203 SPDLNIVN

-225 ESKDDDLAKDQKVF
+225 ESREEVLKDQKVF
-239 KNADKI
+239 KNAKEI
-245 VNVHTNNSEDKA
+245 VNVQTNDFKDNSTDYKVAKTLENVTTDKELST
-257 NNYNVAESI
+257 N
-266 ERVTPAEE
+266 
-274 PSAKENIVLEN
+274 NIVLEK
-285 KSDASNETKTDENK
+285 KSNDNEVPVEVTDVVNEPKVEEPKVEEPKVASKVEDTKEDTKEETKEDTKVESKVEDTRVEDAKVEDTKVEDARVEDTKAEDTKAEDTKVEEPKVEDTKVEDTRVEDTRVEDSKAEPKVESKVEDTQADENEAAVEVTDPASNETK
-299 VEVTETANEVKP
+299 VEDKHVNTA
-311 DESKSEAEVK
+311 
-321 SETEVKPE
+321 
-329 ESKSESTTEVK
+329 
-340 SEIEVKPEESKSDEN
+340 
-355 EVAVEVT
+355 
-362 ETSNESKSES
+362 
-372 TNEVKPKETEVKT
+372 
-385 DENEVAVEVTETTDK
+385 
-400 SKSEEIKPDEAK
+400 EAK
-412 SEETANDS
+412 S
-420 KPKSDENEVAVEVTE
+420 
-435 TANDSKSEET
+435 
-445 KPEVKA
+445 

-475 FQITKPTTGIR
+475 FQITKPTTGVR
-486 HADGSET
+486 HADGTET

-500 AADLDDSQKIARSS
+500 AADLDESQKVARSS
-514 VGIHHLV
+514 VGVHQLV
-521 IPNFVATYVPK
+521 TPNFSATYVPK

-544 SKGQPEESET
+544 AKGQPEEVESSAD
-554 PSETIKVSRTINL
+554 PIKVSRSINL
-567 VKDDRTVLK
+567 VKDDGTILR
-576 TLTQDAESGTIT
+576 TLTQDSSSGTIK

-600 TELPYSDSDVS
+600 TELPYGESDVS

-619 SIISARIYQV
+619 SVILAKIYQI
-629 KSVDES
+629 KSIDET
-635 GKEIASEEKSVNLA
+635 GKEIATEDKSVNLA

-663 SETESQLS
+663 AESESQLS
-671 KHSTHEGYEFDRTEI
+671 KHADREGYEFDRTEI
-686 DHENSTVVHHYNA
+686 DHENSTVTHHYKS
-699 IKKVAPVRVARS
+699 IKKVAHKRVARS
-711 VENLTPTAVHESATS
+711 VENLTPAAVHESATS

-746 DETYHS
+746 DETYS
-752 LLERSTIEDLVFGVS
+752 RLLERSSIENLVFGIS

-779 LAPSQSAVL
+779 LSASQDAVL

-822 AEMDRQFVSTTIFNY
+822 VEMDRQFASATIFNY

-857 ERIETMQPVHT
+857 ERTETMQPVHT

-903 TGHLEQLIDPNQ
+903 TGHLEQLIDPDQ
-915 KSIYAGMFIGEHSES
+915 KSIYAGMFIGEHSTN
-930 DTFVGM
+930 DTFIGM

>member
-43 VTDASKLVDAHSRST
+43 VTDASKLVDEHSRST

-101 DPSMS
+101 DPTMS
-106 AEVKLTPQ
+106 AEPKLSPQ
-114 EQKSAEQ
+114 EQKSAEL
-121 ESVELAQ
+121 ENIELAQ

-135 QLSSMIDHSNA
+135 KLTSMIDQSTSNDSLNEEPSTETEDHSSEVEA
-146 TNETSEDDQT
+146 T
-156 KISEDLIEK
+156 K
-165 ESESDFSDRLSK
+165 DFSDNLAK
-177 ILEDSKREQPLQD
+177 ILEESK
-190 QSSEIKSI
+190 QSQKPI
-198 EDEKL
+198 EPSTKLNELEEVENVTHSPL
-203 SPLAPESNISSEIVN
+203 SPDLNIVN

-225 ESKDDDLAKDQKVF
+225 ESREEVLKDQKVF
-239 KNADKI
+239 KNAKEI
-245 VNVHTNNSEDKA
+245 VNVQTNDFKDNSTDYKVAKTLENVTADKELST
-257 NNYNVAESI
+257 N
-266 ERVTPAEE
+266 
-274 PSAKENIVLEN
+274 NIVLEK
-285 KSDASNETKTDENK
+285 KSNDNEVP
-299 VEVTETANEVKP
+299 VEVTDV
-311 DESKSEAEVK
+311 V
-321 SETEVKPE
+321 
-329 ESKSESTTEVK
+329 
-340 SEIEVKPEESKSDEN
+340 
-355 EVAVEVT
+355 
-362 ETSNESKSES
+362 NESKVVEPKVEPKVES
-372 TNEVKPKETEVKT
+372 K
-385 DENEVAVEVTETTDK
+385 VESKVEDTKVESKVESKVEDTKVEDTKVEDTKAESKVEDTKAESKVEDTKAEDTKVEDTKVEEPTVESKVEDK
-400 SKSEEIKPDEAK
+400 QIDTAEAK
-412 SEETANDS
+412 S
-420 KPKSDENEVAVEVTE
+420 
-435 TANDSKSEET
+435 
-445 KPEVKA
+445 

-486 HADGSET
+486 HADGTET

-500 AADLDDSQKIARSS
+500 AADLDESQKVARSS
-514 VGIHHLV
+514 VGVHQLV
-521 IPNFVATYVPK
+521 TPNFSATYVPK

-544 SKGQPEESET
+544 AKGQPEEVESSAD
-554 PSETIKVSRTINL
+554 PIKVSRTINL
-567 VKDDRTVLK
+567 VKDDGTILQ
-576 TLTQDAESGTIT
+576 TLTQDSSSGTIK

-600 TELPYSDSDVS
+600 TELPYGESDVS

-619 SIISARIYQV
+619 SVILAKIYQI
-629 KSVDES
+629 KSIDET
-635 GKEIASEEKSVNLA
+635 GKEIATEDKSVNLA

-663 SETESQLS
+663 AESESQLS
-671 KHSTHEGYEFDRTEI
+671 KHADREGYEFDRTEI
-686 DHENSTVVHHYNA
+686 DHENSTVTHHYKS
-699 IKKVAPVRVARS
+699 IKKVEHKRVARS
-711 VENLTPTAVHESATS
+711 VENLTPAAVHESATS
-726 MLERMPTLSNRA
+726 MLERMPTLSNRT

-746 DETYHS
+746 DETYS
-752 LLERSTIEDLVFGVS
+752 RLLERSSIENLVFGIS

-779 LAPSQSAVL
+779 LSPSQDVVL

-822 AEMDRQFVSTTIFNY
+822 VEMDRQFASATIFNY

-903 TGHLEQLIDPNQ
+903 TGHLEQLIDPDQ
-915 KSIYAGMFIGEHSES
+915 KSIYAGMFIGEHSTN
-930 DTFVGM
+930 DTFIGM

>member
-1 MIGGISQITKRIGK
+1 
-15 SAALSMQ
+15 MQ

-43 VTDASKLVDAHSRST
+43 VTDASKLVDEHSRST

-101 DPSMS
+101 DPIMS
-106 AEVKLTPQ
+106 VEPKLSPQ
-114 EQKSAEQ
+114 EQKSAEL
-121 ESVELAQ
+121 ENIELAQ

-135 QLSSMIDHSNA
+135 KLTSMIDQSTSNDSLNEEPSTETEDHSSEVEA
-146 TNETSEDDQT
+146 T
-156 KISEDLIEK
+156 K
-165 ESESDFSDRLSK
+165 DFSDNLAK
-177 ILEDSKREQPLQD
+177 ILEESK
-190 QSSEIKSI
+190 QSQKPI
-198 EDEKL
+198 EPSTKLNELEEVENVTHSPL
-203 SPLAPESNISSEIVN
+203 SPDLNIVN

-225 ESKDDDLAKDQKVF
+225 ESREEVLKDQKVF
-239 KNADKI
+239 KNAKEI
-245 VNVHTNNSEDKA
+245 VNVQTNDFKDNSTDYKVAKTLENVTADKELST
-257 NNYNVAESI
+257 N
-266 ERVTPAEE
+266 
-274 PSAKENIVLEN
+274 NIVLEK
-285 KSDASNETKTDENK
+285 KSNDNEVP
-299 VEVTETANEVKP
+299 VEVTDV
-311 DESKSEAEVK
+311 V
-321 SETEVKPE
+321 
-329 ESKSESTTEVK
+329 
-340 SEIEVKPEESKSDEN
+340 
-355 EVAVEVT
+355 
-362 ETSNESKSES
+362 NESKVVEPKVEPKVES
-372 TNEVKPKETEVKT
+372 K
-385 DENEVAVEVTETTDK
+385 VESKVEDTKVESKVESKVEDTKVEDTKAESKVEDTKAEDTKVDTKAEEPTVDSKVEDK
-400 SKSEEIKPDEAK
+400 QIDTAEAK
-412 SEETANDS
+412 S
-420 KPKSDENEVAVEVTE
+420 
-435 TANDSKSEET
+435 
-445 KPEVKA
+445 

-486 HADGSET
+486 HADGTET

-500 AADLDDSQKIARSS
+500 AADLDESQKVARSS
-514 VGIHHLV
+514 VGVHQLV
-521 IPNFVATYVPK
+521 TPNFSATYVPK

-544 SKGQPEESET
+544 AKGQPEEVESSAD
-554 PSETIKVSRTINL
+554 PIKVSRTINL
-567 VKDDRTVLK
+567 VKDDGTILQ
-576 TLTQDAESGTIT
+576 TLTQDSSSGTIK

-600 TELPYSDSDVS
+600 TELPYGESDVS

-619 SIISARIYQV
+619 SVILAKIYQI
-629 KSVDES
+629 KSIDET
-635 GKEIASEEKSVNLA
+635 GKEIATEDKSVNLA

-663 SETESQLS
+663 AESESQLS
-671 KHSTHEGYEFDRTEI
+671 KHADREGYEFDRTEI
-686 DHENSTVVHHYNA
+686 DHENSTVTHHYKS
-699 IKKVAPVRVARS
+699 IKKVEHKRVARS
-711 VENLTPTAVHESATS
+711 VENLTPAAVHESATS

-746 DETYHS
+746 DETYS
-752 LLERSTIEDLVFGVS
+752 RLLERSSIENLVFGIS

-779 LAPSQSAVL
+779 LSPSQDVVL

-822 AEMDRQFVSTTIFNY
+822 VEMDRQFASATIFNY

-903 TGHLEQLIDPNQ
+903 TGHLEQLIDPDQ
-915 KSIYAGMFIGEHSES
+915 KSIYAGMFIGEHSTN
-930 DTFVGM
+930 DTFIGM

>member
-43 VTDASKLVDAHSRST
+43 VIDASKLVDEHSRST

-101 DPSMS
+101 DPTMS
-106 AEVKLTPQ
+106 AEPKLSPQ
-114 EQKSAEQ
+114 EQKSAEL
-121 ESVELAQ
+121 ENIELAQ

-135 QLSSMIDHSNA
+135 KLTSMIDQSTSNDSL
-146 TNETSEDDQT
+146 NEEPSTET
-156 KISEDLIEK
+156 E
-165 ESESDFSDRLSK
+165 
-177 ILEDSKREQPLQD
+177 D
-190 QSSEIKSI
+190 QSSEVEATKDFSDNLAKILEESKQSQKPIEPSTKSN
-198 EDEKL
+198 ELEEVENVTHSPL
-203 SPLAPESNISSEIVN
+203 SPDLNIVN

-225 ESKDDDLAKDQKVF
+225 ESREEVLKDQKVF
-239 KNADKI
+239 KNAKEI
-245 VNVHTNNSEDKA
+245 VNVQTNDFKDNSTDYKVAKTLENVTTDKELST
-257 NNYNVAESI
+257 N
-266 ERVTPAEE
+266 
-274 PSAKENIVLEN
+274 NIVLEK
-285 KSDASNETKTDENK
+285 KSNDNEVP
-299 VEVTETANEVKP
+299 VEVTDV
-311 DESKSEAEVK
+311 V
-321 SETEVKPE
+321 
-329 ESKSESTTEVK
+329 
-340 SEIEVKPEESKSDEN
+340 
-355 EVAVEVT
+355 
-362 ETSNESKSES
+362 NESKAE
-372 TNEVKPKETEVKT
+372 EPKVEPKEETK
-385 DENEVAVEVTETTDK
+385 VEDAKVEDAKVEDAKVEDAKVEDAKVEETKVEDTKVEDTKVETKVEEPTVESKVEDTKVEDTKVEDTKAESKVEDTKVEDTKVEDTKVEDTKVEDSKVESKAEDK
-400 SKSEEIKPDEAK
+400 QVDTAEAK
-412 SEETANDS
+412 S
-420 KPKSDENEVAVEVTE
+420 
-435 TANDSKSEET
+435 
-445 KPEVKA
+445 

-486 HADGSET
+486 HADGTET

-500 AADLDDSQKIARSS
+500 AADLDESQKVARSS
-514 VGIHHLV
+514 VGVHQLV
-521 IPNFVATYVPK
+521 TPNFSATYVPK

-544 SKGQPEESET
+544 AKGQPEEVESSAD
-554 PSETIKVSRTINL
+554 PIKVSRSINL
-567 VKDDRTVLK
+567 VKDDGTILQ
-576 TLTQDAESGTIT
+576 TLTQDSSSGTIK

-600 TELPYSDSDVS
+600 TELPYGESDVS

-619 SIISARIYQV
+619 SVILAKIYQI
-629 KSVDES
+629 KSIDET
-635 GKEIASEEKSVNLA
+635 GKEIATEDKSVNLA
-649 GVRDNRTGEEIFNF
+649 GVRDNRTGEEVFNF
-663 SETESQLS
+663 AESESQLS
-671 KHSTHEGYEFDRTEI
+671 KHPDREGYGFDRTEI
-686 DHENSTVVHHYNA
+686 DHENSTVKHHYRS
-699 IKKVAPVRVARS
+699 IKKAARTRVARS
-711 VENLTPTAVHESATS
+711 VENLTPAAVHESATS

-746 DETYHS
+746 DETYS
-752 LLERSTIEDLVFGVS
+752 RLLERSSIENLVFGIS

-779 LAPSQSAVL
+779 LSASQDAVL

-822 AEMDRQFVSTTIFNY
+822 VEMDRQFASATIFNY

-891 EANSYVSKDGGE
+891 EANSYASKDGGE
-903 TGHLEQLIDPNQ
+903 TGHLEQLIDPDQ
-915 KSIYAGMFIGEHSES
+915 KSIYAGMFIGEHSTN
-930 DTFVGM
+930 DTFIGM

>member
-15 SAALSMQ
+15 SAAFSMQ

-43 VTDASKLVDAHSRST
+43 VTDASKLVDEHSRST

-101 DPSMS
+101 DPTMS
-106 AEVKLTPQ
+106 VEPKLSPQ
-114 EQKSAEQ
+114 EQKSAEL
-121 ESVELAQ
+121 ENIELAQ

-135 QLSSMIDHSNA
+135 KLTSMIDQSTSNNLVDEEPS
-146 TNETSEDDQT
+146 TETE
-156 KISEDLIEK
+156 
-165 ESESDFSDRLSK
+165 
-177 ILEDSKREQPLQD
+177 D
-190 QSSEIKSI
+190 QSSEVEAVKDFSDNLAKILEESKQSQKPIEPSTKSN
-198 EDEKL
+198 ELEEVENVTHSPL
-203 SPLAPESNISSEIVN
+203 SPDLNIVN

-225 ESKDDDLAKDQKVF
+225 ESREEVLKDQKVF
-239 KNADKI
+239 KNAKEI
-245 VNVHTNNSEDKA
+245 VNVQTNDFKDNSTDYKVAKTLENVTTDKELST
-257 NNYNVAESI
+257 N
-266 ERVTPAEE
+266 
-274 PSAKENIVLEN
+274 NIVLEK
-285 KSDASNETKTDENK
+285 KSNDNEVP
-299 VEVTETANEVKP
+299 VEVTDV
-311 DESKSEAEVK
+311 
-321 SETEVKPE
+321 
-329 ESKSESTTEVK
+329 
-340 SEIEVKPEESKSDEN
+340 
-355 EVAVEVT
+355 
-362 ETSNESKSES
+362 SNESKVEES
-372 TNEVKPKETEVKT
+372 KAEPKVEDTKVEDTKVEDTKEDTKVEDTKEETK
-385 DENEVAVEVTETTDK
+385 VEDTKVEDTKAEDTKVEDTKVETKVEEPTVESKAEDTKVEETKEETKEESKVEEPTVESKVEEPKVETKVEEPTVESKVEDK
-400 SKSEEIKPDEAK
+400 HVNTAEAK
-412 SEETANDS
+412 S
-420 KPKSDENEVAVEVTE
+420 
-435 TANDSKSEET
+435 
-445 KPEVKA
+445 

-486 HADGSET
+486 HADGTET

-500 AADLDDSQKIARSS
+500 AADLDESQKVARSS
-514 VGIHHLV
+514 VGVHQLV
-521 IPNFVATYVPK
+521 TPNFSATYVPK

-544 SKGQPEESET
+544 AKGQPEEVESSAD
-554 PSETIKVSRTINL
+554 PIKVSRSINL
-567 VKDDRTVLK
+567 VKDDGTILQ
-576 TLTQDAESGTIT
+576 TLTQDSSSGTIK

-600 TELPYSDSDVS
+600 TELPYGESDVS

-619 SIISARIYQV
+619 SVILAKIYQI
-629 KSVDES
+629 KSIDET
-635 GKEIASEEKSVNLA
+635 GKEIATEDKSVNLA

-663 SETESQLS
+663 AESESQLS
-671 KHSTHEGYEFDRTEI
+671 KHSDQEGYEFDRTEI
-686 DHENSTVVHHYNA
+686 DHENSTVTHHYRS
-699 IKKVAPVRVARS
+699 IKKVAHKRVARS
-711 VENLTPTAVHESATS
+711 VENLTPAAVHESATS

-746 DETYHS
+746 DETYS
-752 LLERSTIEDLVFGVS
+752 RLLERSSIENLVFGIS
-767 EGRYDYQTSDRV
+767 EGRYDYQTSDRA
-779 LAPSQSAVL
+779 LDPSQDAVL

-822 AEMDRQFVSTTIFNY
+822 VEMDRQFASATIFNY

-891 EANSYVSKDGGE
+891 EANSYMSKDGGE
-903 TGHLEQLIDPNQ
+903 TGHLEQLIDPDQ
-915 KSIYAGMFIGEHSES
+915 KSIYAGMFIGEHSTN
-930 DTFVGM
+930 DTFIGM